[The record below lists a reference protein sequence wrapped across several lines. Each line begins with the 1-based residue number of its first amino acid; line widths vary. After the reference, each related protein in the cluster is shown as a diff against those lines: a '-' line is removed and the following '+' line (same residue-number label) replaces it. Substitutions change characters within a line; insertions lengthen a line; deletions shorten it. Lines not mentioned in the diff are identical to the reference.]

1 MTTAARIGR
10 AALAALVL
18 GCATA
23 GPALATE
30 FVVAAPEAAS
40 LKEKVTD
47 EAGVLSSSE
56 KSELEDKIVRLQQ
69 EHHVVVFVVFAS
81 SLPEG
86 AEAYAGEIVKAKGPN
101 SAAYVV
107 GVEDSTMGVQTGKEW
122 PRGRLDA
129 MYDAAYGKLAGGR
142 EYGASALALVDAAS
156 SGSSGS
162 SGSAGSSDGSGGSG
176 GNGGNGGLWLAGG
189 AGALVL
195 AGGGIA
201 AASRRKT
208 KKDSAAAL
216 ESARQIEPGNT
227 SQLDRLDLATLSQL
241 AQEELVST
249 DESIRRGKE
258 ELDIAVSEFGPERT
272 RPFTR
277 AMNHSTLTL
286 QKAFQLQ
293 QQLNDNLPKS
303 EGERRQMLVEIISSC
318 GQADDA
324 LDQQAADFAQMR
336 DLLINAGSKLDELT
350 RRTVDLRGRLP
361 QARTTLSALGGSY
374 SEEALSS
381 ITDNPEMAEVSL
393 SEAEKLL
400 ERGRSLQSQ
409 PAGQQGPL
417 VGIIRDAEHALEVS
431 DRLLTGVE
439 NAENSIASAKDNLP
453 ALIDEVE
460 GEIAEAQQLE
470 QQGKAQGSPADWS
483 ALEKLLSEARSAVDE
498 ARSNGQA
505 DPLGQYTALTAID
518 TKLDEQL
525 DTVRETN
532 STRERQIALYRQQIA
547 AAESAIQAAE
557 DLLSSRG
564 RVVGPDA
571 RVALADATRL
581 YAQAQNSASKDLRA
595 ALNYSRDAAAAAQ
608 TSLNRAKADLEAYRR
623 QEQRR
628 QATDAAGNILT
639 GMVLGQVLGGG
650 SSRGHSGGFG
660 GGFGGGFSGG
670 GFGGGGFSGGGG
682 GGFRGG
688 SF

>member
-1 MTTAARIGR
+1 MTTAARFGR

-18 GCATA
+18 GLATA
-23 GPALATE
+23 SPAMAADYVL
-30 FVVAAPEAAS
+30 AAPEAAS
-40 LKEKVTD
+40 IKNKVTD

-56 KSELEDKIVRLQQ
+56 KAELEGKIAALQQ
-69 EHHVVVFVVFAS
+69 ENHVVIFVVFAS

-86 AEAYAGEIVKAKGPN
+86 AESYAGEIVKAKGPN

-107 GVEDSTMGVQTGKEW
+107 GVDDSTVGVQTGNDW

-129 MYDAAYGKLAGGR
+129 MYDAAYAKLADGHQ
-142 EYGASALALVDAAS
+142 YGPSALALVDAAA
-156 SGSSGS
+156 
-162 SGSAGSSDGSGGSG
+162 SGSAGSSSSSAADSDGS
-176 GNGGNGGLWLAGG
+176 GGLWLAGG
-189 AGALVL
+189 AGALAL

-201 AASRRKT
+201 VASRRKT
-208 KKDSAAAL
+208 KKDSAATL

-227 SQLDRLDLATLSQL
+227 AQLDRLDMATLEKL

-258 ELDIAVSEFGPERT
+258 ELDIAVAEFGPERT

-293 QQLNDNLPKS
+293 QKLKDNLP
-303 EGERRQMLVEIISSC
+303 ETTAERRQMLVEIISSC

-324 LDQQAADFAQMR
+324 LDEQAADFAKMR

-350 RRTVDLRGRLP
+350 QRTVDLRGRLP
-361 QARTTLSALGGSY
+361 QARATLSTLSGSY
-374 SEEALSS
+374 SEEVLSS
-381 ITDNPEMAEVSL
+381 IADNPEMAEVSL
-393 SEAEKLL
+393 AEAEKLL
-400 ERGRSLQSQ
+400 SRGRELQSQ

-417 VGIIRDAEHALEVS
+417 VGYIRDAEHALEVS
-431 DRLLTGVE
+431 DRLLNAVE
-439 NAENSIASAKDNLP
+439 NAENSITAARDNLP

-460 GEIAEAQQLE
+460 EEIEEAQHLE
-470 QQGKAQGSPADWS
+470 QRGKAQGSPADWS
-483 ALEKLLSEARSAVDE
+483 ALESLLAQAREALSA
-498 ARSNGQA
+498 ARQQGKA

-518 TKLDEQL
+518 SKLDEQL

-532 STRERQIALYRQQIA
+532 ATRERQVALYRQQIA

-581 YAQAQNSASKDLRA
+581 FAQAQNSASKDLRA
-595 ALNYSRDAAAAAQ
+595 ALNYSRDAASAAQ
-608 TSLNRAKADLEAYRR
+608 TSLNRAKEDLEAYRR
-623 QEQRR
+623 REQRR
-628 QATDAAGNILT
+628 QASDAAGNILT
-639 GMVLGQVLGGG
+639 GMVIGQILGGG
-650 SSRGHSGGFG
+650 SSRG
-660 GGFGGGFSGG
+660 GGFGGGFSGGG

-682 GGFRGG
+682 GGGFRGG

>member
-1 MTTAARIGR
+1 MRMTTAARIGR

-18 GCATA
+18 GLATA
-23 GPALATE
+23 SPALAAD

-40 LKEKVTD
+40 LTDKVTD
-47 EAGVLSSSE
+47 EAGVLSDSE
-56 KSELEDKIVRLQQ
+56 KAELEEKISALQQ
-69 EHHVVVFVVFAS
+69 ENHVVIFVVFAS

-86 AEAYAGEIVKAKGPN
+86 AEAYAGEIVQAKGPN

-107 GVEDSTMGVQTGKEW
+107 GVDDSTVGVQTGKEW
-122 PRGRLDA
+122 PRGRLDV
-129 MYDAAYGKLAGGR
+129 MYEAAYAKLADGR
-142 EYGASALALVDAAS
+142 QFGASALALVDAAA
-156 SGSSGS
+156 
-162 SGSAGSSDGSGGSG
+162 SGSAGSSSGASAASDSDGS
-176 GNGGNGGLWLAGG
+176 GGLWLAGG
-189 AGALVL
+189 AGALAL

-201 AASRRKT
+201 VANRRRT
-208 KKDSAAAL
+208 KKDSAATL
-216 ESARQIEPGNT
+216 ESARQIEPSNT
-227 SQLDRLDLATLSQL
+227 AQLDRLDMATLEKL

-258 ELDIAVSEFGPERT
+258 ELDIAVAEFGPERT

-293 QQLNDNLPKS
+293 QKLQDNLPES
-303 EGERRQMLVEIISSC
+303 TAERRQMLVEIISSC

-324 LDQQAADFAQMR
+324 LDEKAADFAKMR
-336 DLLINAGSKLDELT
+336 DLLINASSKLDELT
-350 RRTVDLRGRLP
+350 RRVVDLRGRLP
-361 QARTTLSALGGSY
+361 QARATLSALTGSY
-374 SEEALSS
+374 TEEALSS
-381 ITDNPEMAEVSL
+381 IADNPEMAEVSL
-393 SEAEKLL
+393 NEAEKLL

-417 VGIIRDAEHALEVS
+417 VGYIRDAEHALEVS
-431 DRLLTGVE
+431 DRLLNGVE
-439 NAENSIASAKDNLP
+439 NAENSITAARDNLP

-460 GEIAEAQQLE
+460 EEIAEAQHLE
-470 QQGKAQGSPADWS
+470 QRGKAQGSTADWA
-483 ALEKLLSEARSAVDE
+483 ALEELLARAREALRA
-498 ARSNGQA
+498 AREQGQG

-518 TKLDEQL
+518 GELDQQL

-532 STRERQIALYRQQIA
+532 ATRERQIALYRQQMA

-581 YAQAQNSASKDLRA
+581 FAQAQNSASKDLRA
-595 ALNYSRDAAAAAQ
+595 ALNYSRDAASAAQ
-608 TSLNRAKADLEAYRR
+608 TSLNRAKQDLEAYRR

-639 GMVLGQVLGGG
+639 GMVLGQILGGG
-650 SSRGHSGGFG
+650 SSRGHG
-660 GGFGGGFSGG
+660 GGFGGGFSGGG

-682 GGFRGG
+682 GGGFRGG

>member
-1 MTTAARIGR
+1 MVRMTTAARFGR

-18 GCATA
+18 GLATA
-23 GPALATE
+23 SPAMAADLI
-30 FVVAAPEAAS
+30 VAAPEAAS
-40 LKEKVTD
+40 LTDKVTD

-56 KSELEDKIVRLQQ
+56 KSELEDKISALQQ
-69 EHHVVVFVVFAS
+69 EHHVVIFVVFAS

-86 AEAYAGEIVKAKGPN
+86 AESYAGEIVQAKGPN

-107 GVEDSTMGVQTGKEW
+107 GVDDSTVGVQTGKEW

-129 MYDAAYGKLAGGR
+129 MYEAAYAKLSDGR
-142 EYGASALALVDAAS
+142 QFGASALALVDAAA

-162 SGSAGSSDGSGGSG
+162 SSGAADSDGS
-176 GNGGNGGLWLAGG
+176 GGLWLAGG

-201 AASRRKT
+201 VASRRKT
-208 KKDSAAAL
+208 KKDSAATL
-216 ESARQIEPGNT
+216 ESARQIEPSNT
-227 SQLDRLDLATLSQL
+227 AQLDRLDMATLEKL

-258 ELDIAVSEFGPERT
+258 ELNIAVAEFGPERT

-293 QQLNDNLPKS
+293 QKLQDNLPES
-303 EGERRQMLVEIISSC
+303 TAERRQMLVEIIFSC

-324 LDQQAADFAQMR
+324 LDEQAADFAKMR

-350 RRTVDLRGRLP
+350 QRTVDLRGRLP
-361 QARTTLSALGGSY
+361 QARTTLSTLRGSY
-374 SEEALSS
+374 SEEVLSS
-381 ITDNPEMAEVSL
+381 IADNPEMAEVSL
-393 SEAEKLL
+393 TEAEKLL
-400 ERGRSLQSQ
+400 SRGRELQSQ

-417 VGIIRDAEHALEVS
+417 VGYIRDAEHALEVS
-431 DRLLTGVE
+431 DRLLKAVE
-439 NAENSIASAKDNLP
+439 NAENSITAARDNLP

-460 GEIAEAQQLE
+460 EEIAEAQHLE
-470 QQGKAQGSPADWS
+470 QRGKAQGSPADWS
-483 ALEKLLSEARSAVDE
+483 ALESLLAEARKALSA
-498 ARSNGQA
+498 ARQHGQT
-505 DPLGQYTALTAID
+505 DPLGQYTALTSID
-518 TKLDEQL
+518 SRLDEQL

-532 STRERQIALYRQQIA
+532 ATRERQIALYRQQMA

-581 YAQAQNSASKDLRA
+581 FAQAQNSASKDLRA
-595 ALNYSRDAAAAAQ
+595 ALNYSRDAASAAQ
-608 TSLNRAKADLEAYRR
+608 TSLNRAKEDLEAYRR
-623 QEQRR
+623 REQRR

-639 GMVLGQVLGGG
+639 GMVIGQILGGG
-650 SSRGHSGGFG
+650 SSRGGGF
-660 GGFGGGFSGG
+660 GG

>member
-1 MTTAARIGR
+1 MVRMTTAARFGR

-18 GCATA
+18 GLATA
-23 GPALATE
+23 SPAMAADLI
-30 FVVAAPEAAS
+30 VAAPEAAS
-40 LKEKVTD
+40 LTDKVTD

-56 KSELEDKIVRLQQ
+56 KSELEDKISALQQ
-69 EHHVVVFVVFAS
+69 EHHVVIFVVFAS

-86 AEAYAGEIVKAKGPN
+86 AESYAGEIVQAKGPN

-107 GVEDSTMGVQTGKEW
+107 GVDDSTVGVQTGKEW

-129 MYDAAYGKLAGGR
+129 MYEAAYAKLSDGR
-142 EYGASALALVDAAS
+142 QFGASALALVDAAA

-162 SGSAGSSDGSGGSG
+162 SSGAADSDGS
-176 GNGGNGGLWLAGG
+176 GGLWLAGG

-201 AASRRKT
+201 VASRRKT
-208 KKDSAAAL
+208 KKDSAATL
-216 ESARQIEPGNT
+216 ESARQIEPSNT
-227 SQLDRLDLATLSQL
+227 AQLDRLDMATLEKL

-258 ELDIAVSEFGPERT
+258 ELNIAVAEFGPERT

-293 QQLNDNLPKS
+293 QKLQDNLPES
-303 EGERRQMLVEIISSC
+303 TAERRQMLVEIISSC

-324 LDQQAADFAQMR
+324 LDEQAADFAKMR

-350 RRTVDLRGRLP
+350 QRTVDLRGRLP
-361 QARTTLSALGGSY
+361 QARTTLSTLRGSY
-374 SEEALSS
+374 SEEVLSS
-381 ITDNPEMAEVSL
+381 IADNPEMAEVSL
-393 SEAEKLL
+393 TEAEKLL
-400 ERGRSLQSQ
+400 SRGRDLQSQ

-417 VGIIRDAEHALEVS
+417 VGYIRDAEHALEVS
-431 DRLLTGVE
+431 DRLLKAVE
-439 NAENSIASAKDNLP
+439 NAENSITAARDNLP

-460 GEIAEAQQLE
+460 EEIAEAQHLE
-470 QQGKAQGSPADWS
+470 QRGKAQGSPADWS
-483 ALEKLLSEARSAVDE
+483 ALESLLAEAREALSA
-498 ARSNGQA
+498 ARQHGQT
-505 DPLGQYTALTAID
+505 DPLGQYTALTSID
-518 TKLDEQL
+518 SRLDEQL

-532 STRERQIALYRQQIA
+532 ATRERQIALYRQQMA

-581 YAQAQNSASKDLRA
+581 FAQAQNSASKDLRT
-595 ALNYSRDAAAAAQ
+595 ALNYSRDAASAAQ
-608 TSLNRAKADLEAYRR
+608 TSLNRAKEDLEAYRR
-623 QEQRR
+623 REQRR

-639 GMVLGQVLGGG
+639 GMVIGQILGGG
-650 SSRGHSGGFG
+650 SSRGGGFG
-660 GGFGGGFSGG
+660 GGFG
-670 GFGGGGFSGGGG
+670 GGGG

>member
-1 MTTAARIGR
+1 MTTAARFGR

-18 GCATA
+18 GLATA
-23 GPALATE
+23 SPAMAADYVL
-30 FVVAAPEAAS
+30 AAPEAAS
-40 LKEKVTD
+40 IKDKVTD

-56 KSELEDKIVRLQQ
+56 KSELEDKISALQQ
-69 EHHVVVFVVFAS
+69 ENHVVIFVVFAS

-86 AEAYAGEIVKAKGPN
+86 AEGYAGEIVKAKGPN

-107 GVEDSTMGVQTGKEW
+107 GVDDSTVGVQTGNDW

-129 MYDAAYGKLAGGR
+129 MYDAAYAKLADGHQ
-142 EYGASALALVDAAS
+142 YGPSALALVDAAA
-156 SGSSGS
+156 
-162 SGSAGSSDGSGGSG
+162 SGSAGSSSSSAADSDGS
-176 GNGGNGGLWLAGG
+176 GGLWLAGG
-189 AGALVL
+189 AGALAL

-201 AASRRKT
+201 VASRRKT
-208 KKDSAAAL
+208 KKDSAATL

-227 SQLDRLDLATLSQL
+227 AQLDRLDMATLEKL

-258 ELDIAVSEFGPERT
+258 ELDIAVAEFGPERT

-293 QQLNDNLPKS
+293 QKLRDNLPES
-303 EGERRQMLVEIISSC
+303 TAERRQMLVEIISSC

-324 LDQQAADFAQMR
+324 LDEQAADFAKMR

-350 RRTVDLRGRLP
+350 QRTVDLRGRLP
-361 QARTTLSALGGSY
+361 QARTTLSTLRGSY
-374 SEEALSS
+374 SEEVLSS
-381 ITDNPEMAEVSL
+381 IADNPEMAEVSL
-393 SEAEKLL
+393 TEAEKLL
-400 ERGRSLQSQ
+400 SRGRDLQSQ

-417 VGIIRDAEHALEVS
+417 VGYIRDAEHALEVS
-431 DRLLTGVE
+431 DRLLNAVE
-439 NAENSIASAKDNLP
+439 NAENSITAARDNLP

-460 GEIAEAQQLE
+460 EEIEEAQHLE
-470 QQGKAQGSPADWS
+470 QRGKAQGSPADWS
-483 ALEKLLSEARSAVDE
+483 ALESLLAQAREALSA
-498 ARSNGQA
+498 ARQQGKA

-518 TKLDEQL
+518 SKLDEQL

-532 STRERQIALYRQQIA
+532 ATRERQVALYRQQIA

-581 YAQAQNSASKDLRA
+581 FAQAQNSASKDLRA
-595 ALNYSRDAAAAAQ
+595 ALNYSRDAASAAQ
-608 TSLNRAKADLEAYRR
+608 TSLNRAKEDLEAYRR
-623 QEQRR
+623 REQRR

-639 GMVLGQVLGGG
+639 GMVIGQILGGG
-650 SSRGHSGGFG
+650 SSRG
-660 GGFGGGFSGG
+660 GGFGGGFSGGG

-682 GGFRGG
+682 GGGFRGG

>member
-1 MTTAARIGR
+1 MTTAARFGR

-18 GCATA
+18 GLATA
-23 GPALATE
+23 SPAVAAD
-30 FVVAAPEAAS
+30 FVLAAPEAAS
-40 LKEKVTD
+40 IKDKVTD
-47 EAGVLSSSE
+47 EAEVLSASE
-56 KSELEDKIVRLQQ
+56 KSELEDKIAALQQ
-69 EHHVVVFVVFAS
+69 ENHVVVFVVFAS

-86 AEAYAGEIVKAKGPN
+86 AESYAGEIVKAKGPN

-107 GVEDSTMGVQTGKEW
+107 GVDDSTVGVQTGKDW

-129 MYDAAYGKLAGGR
+129 MYDAAYAKLADGHQ
-142 EYGASALALVDAAS
+142 YGPSALALVDAAA
-156 SGSSGS
+156 
-162 SGSAGSSDGSGGSG
+162 SGSAGSSSGTSAASDSDGS
-176 GNGGNGGLWLAGG
+176 GGLWLAGG
-189 AGALVL
+189 AGALAL

-201 AASRRKT
+201 VANRRKT
-208 KKDSAAAL
+208 KKDSAATL

-227 SQLDRLDLATLSQL
+227 AQLDRLDMATLEKL

-258 ELDIAVSEFGPERT
+258 ELDIAVAEFGPERT

-293 QQLNDNLPKS
+293 QRLQDNLPES
-303 EGERRQMLVEIISSC
+303 TSERRQMLVEIISSC

-324 LDQQAADFAQMR
+324 LDEQAADFAKMR

-350 RRTVDLRGRLP
+350 QRTVDLRGRLP
-361 QARTTLSALGGSY
+361 QARTTLSSLSASH

-381 ITDNPEMAEVSL
+381 IADNPEMAEVSL
-393 SEAEKLL
+393 DEAEKLL
-400 ERGRSLQSQ
+400 SRGRELQSQ

-417 VGIIRDAEHALEVS
+417 VGYIRDAEHALEVS
-431 DRLLTGVE
+431 DRLLSAVE
-439 NAENSIASAKDNLP
+439 NAENSITAAQDNLP

-460 GEIAEAQQLE
+460 EEIAEAQQLE

-483 ALEKLLSEARSAVDE
+483 ALESLLAQAQEALSA
-498 ARSNGQA
+498 ARQQGKA
-505 DPLGQYTALTAID
+505 DPLGQYTALTALD
-518 TKLDEQL
+518 SKLDEQL

-532 STRERQIALYRQQIA
+532 ATRERQIALYRQQIA

-571 RVALADATRL
+571 RVALADASRL
-581 YAQAQNSASKDLRA
+581 FAQAQNSASKDLRA
-595 ALNYSRDAAAAAQ
+595 ALNFSRDAASAAQ
-608 TSLNRAKADLEAYRR
+608 TSLNRAKEDLEAYRR
-623 QEQRR
+623 REQRR

-639 GMVLGQVLGGG
+639 GMVIGQILGGG
-650 SSRGHSGGFG
+650 SSRG
-660 GGFGGGFSGG
+660 GGFGGGFSGGG

-682 GGFRGG
+682 GGGFRGG

>member
-1 MTTAARIGR
+1 MTTAARFGR

-18 GCATA
+18 GLATA
-23 GPALATE
+23 SPAVAAD
-30 FVVAAPEAAS
+30 FVLAAPEAAS
-40 LKEKVTD
+40 IKDKVTD
-47 EAGVLSSSE
+47 EAEVLSASE
-56 KSELEDKIVRLQQ
+56 KSELEDKIAALQQ
-69 EHHVVVFVVFAS
+69 ENHVVVFVVFAS

-86 AEAYAGEIVKAKGPN
+86 AESYAGEIVKAKGPN

-107 GVEDSTMGVQTGKEW
+107 GVDDSTVGVQTGKDW

-129 MYDAAYGKLAGGR
+129 MYDAAYAKLADGHQ
-142 EYGASALALVDAAS
+142 YGPSALALVDAAA
-156 SGSSGS
+156 
-162 SGSAGSSDGSGGSG
+162 SGSAGSSSGTSAASDSDGS
-176 GNGGNGGLWLAGG
+176 GGLWLAGG
-189 AGALVL
+189 AGALAL

-201 AASRRKT
+201 VANRRKT
-208 KKDSAAAL
+208 KKDSAATL

-227 SQLDRLDLATLSQL
+227 AQLDRLDMATLEKL

-258 ELDIAVSEFGPERT
+258 ELDIAVAEFGPERT

-293 QQLNDNLPKS
+293 QRLQDNLPES
-303 EGERRQMLVEIISSC
+303 TSERRQMLVEIISSC

-324 LDQQAADFAQMR
+324 LDEQAADFAKMR

-350 RRTVDLRGRLP
+350 QRTVDLRGRLP
-361 QARTTLSALGGSY
+361 QARTTLSSLSASH
-374 SEEALSS
+374 SAEALSS
-381 ITDNPEMAEVSL
+381 IADNPEMAEVSL
-393 SEAEKLL
+393 DEAEKLL
-400 ERGRSLQSQ
+400 SRGRELQSQ

-417 VGIIRDAEHALEVS
+417 VGYIRDAEHALEVS
-431 DRLLTGVE
+431 DRLLSAVE
-439 NAENSIASAKDNLP
+439 NAENSITAAQDNLP

-460 GEIAEAQQLE
+460 EEIAEAQRLE

-483 ALEKLLSEARSAVDE
+483 ALKSLLVQAREALSA
-498 ARSNGQA
+498 ARQQGKA
-505 DPLGQYTALTAID
+505 DPLGQYTALTALD
-518 TKLDEQL
+518 SKLDEQL

-532 STRERQIALYRQQIA
+532 ATRERQIALYRQQIA

-571 RVALADATRL
+571 RVALADASRL
-581 YAQAQNSASKDLRA
+581 FAQAQNSASKDLRA
-595 ALNYSRDAAAAAQ
+595 ALNFSRDAASAAQ
-608 TSLNRAKADLEAYRR
+608 TSLNRAKEDLEAYRR
-623 QEQRR
+623 REQRR

-639 GMVLGQVLGGG
+639 GMVIGQILGGG
-650 SSRGHSGGFG
+650 SSRG
-660 GGFGGGFSGG
+660 GGFGGGFSGGG

-682 GGFRGG
+682 GGGFRGG

>member
-1 MTTAARIGR
+1 MTTAARFGR

-18 GCATA
+18 GLATA
-23 GPALATE
+23 SPALAAD

-40 LKEKVTD
+40 LTDKVTD
-47 EAGVLSSSE
+47 EAGVLSDSE
-56 KSELEDKIVRLQQ
+56 KAELEDKISALQQ
-69 EHHVVVFVVFAS
+69 EHHVVIFVVFAS
-81 SLPEG
+81 SLPES
-86 AEAYAGEIVKAKGPN
+86 AESYAGEIVQAKGPN

-107 GVEDSTMGVQTGKEW
+107 GVDDSTIGVQTGNEW
-122 PRGRLDA
+122 PRGRLDV
-129 MYDAAYGKLAGGR
+129 MYEAAYAKLADGR
-142 EYGASALALVDAAS
+142 QFGASALALVDAAATGS
-156 SGSSGS
+156 SGSS
-162 SGSAGSSDGSGGSG
+162 SGSAGSSSSSDSDGS
-176 GNGGNGGLWLAGG
+176 GGLWLAGG
-189 AGALVL
+189 AGALAL

-201 AASRRKT
+201 VASRRKT
-208 KKDSAAAL
+208 KKDSAATL
-216 ESARQIEPGNT
+216 ESARQIEPSNT
-227 SQLDRLDLATLSQL
+227 AQLDRLDMATLEKL

-258 ELDIAVSEFGPERT
+258 ELDIAVAEFGPERT

-293 QQLNDNLPKS
+293 QKLKDNLP
-303 EGERRQMLVEIISSC
+303 ETTAERRQMLVEIISSC

-324 LDQQAADFAQMR
+324 LDEQAADFARMR
-336 DLLINAGSKLDELT
+336 DLLMNAGSKLDELT
-350 RRTVDLRGRLP
+350 RRVVDLRGRLP
-361 QARTTLSALGGSY
+361 QARATLSTLGGSY
-374 SEEALSS
+374 SEEVLSS
-381 ITDNPEMAEVSL
+381 IADNPEMAEVSL
-393 SEAEKLL
+393 TEAEKLL

-417 VGIIRDAEHALEVS
+417 VGYIRDAEHALEVS
-431 DRLLTGVE
+431 DRLLNGVE
-439 NAENSIASAKDNLP
+439 NAENSITAARDNLP

-460 GEIAEAQQLE
+460 EEIAEAQHLE
-470 QQGKAQGSPADWS
+470 QRGKAQGSTADWA
-483 ALEKLLSEARSAVDE
+483 ALEELLARAREALRA
-498 ARSNGQA
+498 AREQGQG

-518 TKLDEQL
+518 GELDQQL

-532 STRERQIALYRQQIA
+532 ATRERQIALYRQQMA

-581 YAQAQNSASKDLRA
+581 FAQAQNSASKDLRA
-595 ALNYSRDAAAAAQ
+595 ALNYSRDAASAAQ
-608 TSLNRAKADLEAYRR
+608 TSLNRAKEDLEAYRR

-639 GMVLGQVLGGG
+639 GMVLGQILGGG
-650 SSRGHSGGFG
+650 SSRGHHG
-660 GGFGGGFSGG
+660 GGFGGGFSGGG

-682 GGFRGG
+682 GGGFRGG

>member
-1 MTTAARIGR
+1 MVRMTTAARFGR

-18 GCATA
+18 GLATA
-23 GPALATE
+23 SPAMAADLI
-30 FVVAAPEAAS
+30 VAAPEAAS
-40 LKEKVTD
+40 LTDKVTD

-56 KSELEDKIVRLQQ
+56 KSELEDKISALQQ
-69 EHHVVVFVVFAS
+69 EHHVVIFVVFAS

-86 AEAYAGEIVKAKGPN
+86 AESYAGEIVQAKGPN

-107 GVEDSTMGVQTGKEW
+107 GVDDATVGVQTGKEW

-129 MYDAAYGKLAGGR
+129 MYEAAYAKLSDGR
-142 EYGASALALVDAAS
+142 QFGASALALVDAAA

-162 SGSAGSSDGSGGSG
+162 SSGAADSDGS
-176 GNGGNGGLWLAGG
+176 GGLWLAGG
-189 AGALVL
+189 AGALAL

-201 AASRRKT
+201 VASRRKT
-208 KKDSAAAL
+208 KKDSAATL
-216 ESARQIEPGNT
+216 ESARQIEPSNT
-227 SQLDRLDLATLSQL
+227 AQLDRLDMATLEKL

-258 ELDIAVSEFGPERT
+258 ELNIAVAEFGPERT

-293 QQLNDNLPKS
+293 QKLQDNLPES
-303 EGERRQMLVEIISSC
+303 TAERRQMLVEIISSC

-324 LDQQAADFAQMR
+324 LDEQAADFAKMR

-350 RRTVDLRGRLP
+350 QRTVDLRGRLP
-361 QARTTLSALGGSY
+361 QARTTLSTLRGSY
-374 SEEALSS
+374 SEEVLSS
-381 ITDNPEMAEVSL
+381 IADNPEMAEVSL
-393 SEAEKLL
+393 TEAEKLL
-400 ERGRSLQSQ
+400 SRGRELQSQ

-417 VGIIRDAEHALEVS
+417 VGYIRDAEHALEVS
-431 DRLLTGVE
+431 DRLLKAVE
-439 NAENSIASAKDNLP
+439 NAENSITAARDNLP

-460 GEIAEAQQLE
+460 EEIAEAQHLE
-470 QQGKAQGSPADWS
+470 QRGKAQGSPADWS
-483 ALEKLLSEARSAVDE
+483 ALESLLAEARKALSA
-498 ARSNGQA
+498 ARQHGQT
-505 DPLGQYTALTAID
+505 DPLGQYTALTSID
-518 TKLDEQL
+518 SRLDEQL

-532 STRERQIALYRQQIA
+532 ATRERQIALYRQQMA

-581 YAQAQNSASKDLRA
+581 FAQAQNSASKDLRA
-595 ALNYSRDAAAAAQ
+595 ALNYSRDAASAAQ
-608 TSLNRAKADLEAYRR
+608 TSLNRAKEDLEAYRR
-623 QEQRR
+623 REQRR

-639 GMVLGQVLGGG
+639 GMVIGQILGGG
-650 SSRGHSGGFG
+650 SSRGGGF
-660 GGFGGGFSGG
+660 GG

>member
-10 AALAALVL
+10 VALAALVL
-18 GCATA
+18 GLATA
-23 GPALATE
+23 SPAVAAD

-40 LKEKVTD
+40 LTEKVTD
-47 EAGVLSSSE
+47 EAGVLSDSE
-56 KSELEDKIVRLQQ
+56 KAELEDKIAALQQ
-69 EHHVVVFVVFAS
+69 ENHVVIFVVFAS

-86 AEAYAGEIVKAKGPN
+86 AESYADQIVQSKGPN

-107 GVEDSTMGVQTGKEW
+107 GVDDSTVGVQTGNDW
-122 PRGRLDA
+122 PRGRLDV
-129 MYDAAYGKLAGGR
+129 MYEAAYAKLADGR
-142 EYGASALALVDAAS
+142 QFGASALALVDAAA
-156 SGSSGS
+156 SGSSSS
-162 SGSAGSSDGSGGSG
+162 SGSAGSSSDSDGS
-176 GNGGNGGLWLAGG
+176 GGLWLAGG
-189 AGALVL
+189 AGALAL

-201 AASRRKT
+201 VASRRKT
-208 KKDSAAAL
+208 KKDSAATL

-227 SQLDRLDLATLSQL
+227 AQLDRLDMDTLEKL

-258 ELDIAVSEFGPERT
+258 ELDIAVAEFGPERT

-293 QQLNDNLPKS
+293 QKIQDNLP
-303 EGERRQMLVEIISSC
+303 ETAAERRQMLVEIISSC

-324 LDQQAADFAQMR
+324 LDAQAADFAKMR
-336 DLLINAGSKLDELT
+336 DLLINASSKLDELT
-350 RRTVDLRGRLP
+350 RRVVDLRGRLP
-361 QARTTLSALGGSY
+361 QARATLSALSSSY
-374 SEEALSS
+374 SEEVLSS
-381 ITDNPEMAEVSL
+381 IADNPEMAEVSL
-393 SEAEKLL
+393 NEAEKLL
-400 ERGRSLQSQ
+400 ERGRELQSQ

-417 VGIIRDAEHALEVS
+417 VGYIRDAEHALEVS
-431 DRLLTGVE
+431 DRLLNGVE
-439 NAENSIASAKDNLP
+439 NAENSITAARDNLP

-460 GEIAEAQQLE
+460 EEIAEAQHLE
-470 QQGKAQGSPADWS
+470 QRGKAQGSTADWA
-483 ALEKLLSEARSAVDE
+483 ALEELLARAREALRA
-498 ARSNGQA
+498 AREHGQG

-518 TKLDEQL
+518 GELDQQL

-532 STRERQIALYRQQIA
+532 ATRERQIALYRQQIA

-581 YAQAQNSASKDLRA
+581 FAQAQNSASKDLRA
-595 ALNYSRDAAAAAQ
+595 ALNYSRDAASAAQ
-608 TSLNRAKADLEAYRR
+608 TSLNRAKEDLEAYRR

-639 GMVLGQVLGGG
+639 GMVLGQILGGG
-650 SSRGHSGGFG
+650 SSRGHG
-660 GGFGGGFSGG
+660 GGFGGGFSGGG

-682 GGFRGG
+682 GGGFRGG

>member
-1 MTTAARIGR
+1 MTTAARFGR

-18 GCATA
+18 GLATA
-23 GPALATE
+23 SPALAAD

-40 LKEKVTD
+40 LTDKVTD
-47 EAGVLSSSE
+47 EAGVLSDSE
-56 KSELEDKIVRLQQ
+56 KAELEDKIAALQQ
-69 EHHVVVFVVFAS
+69 ENHVVIFVVFAS

-86 AEAYAGEIVKAKGPN
+86 AESYADSIVKSKGPN

-107 GVEDSTMGVQTGKEW
+107 GVDDSTVGVQTGKDW
-122 PRGRLDA
+122 PRGRLDV
-129 MYDAAYGKLAGGR
+129 MYEAAYAKLADGR
-142 EYGASALALVDAAS
+142 QFGASALALVDAAA
-156 SGSSGS
+156 SGSSS
-162 SGSAGSSDGSGGSG
+162 SSSSSSDSDGS
-176 GNGGNGGLWLAGG
+176 GGLWLAGG

-195 AGGGIA
+195 AGGGA
-201 AASRRKT
+201 AVASRRKT
-208 KKDSAAAL
+208 KKDAAATL

-227 SQLDRLDLATLSQL
+227 AQLDRLDMDTLEKL

-258 ELDIAVSEFGPERT
+258 ELDIAVAEFGPERT

-293 QQLNDNLPKS
+293 QKLQDNLPES
-303 EGERRQMLVEIISSC
+303 TAERRQMLVEIISSC

-324 LDQQAADFAQMR
+324 LDEQAADFAKMR
-336 DLLINAGSKLDELT
+336 DLLINASSKLDELT
-350 RRTVDLRGRLP
+350 QRTVDLRGRLP
-361 QARTTLSALGGSY
+361 QARTTLSTLRGSY
-374 SEEALSS
+374 SEEVLSS
-381 ITDNPEMAEVSL
+381 IADNPEMAEVSL
-393 SEAEKLL
+393 TEAEKLL
-400 ERGRSLQSQ
+400 SRGRDLQSQ

-417 VGIIRDAEHALEVS
+417 VGYIRDAEHTLEVS
-431 DRLLTGVE
+431 DRLLNAVE
-439 NAENSIASAKDNLP
+439 NAENSITAARDNLP

-460 GEIAEAQQLE
+460 EEIAEAQHLE
-470 QQGKAQGSPADWS
+470 QRGKAQGSPADWS
-483 ALEKLLSEARSAVDE
+483 ALESLLGQAREALSA
-498 ARSNGQA
+498 ARQHGKA
-505 DPLGQYTALTAID
+505 DPLGQYTALTALD
-518 TKLDEQL
+518 SKLDEQL

-532 STRERQIALYRQQIA
+532 ATRERQIALYRQQIA

-581 YAQAQNSASKDLRA
+581 FAQAQNSASKDLRA
-595 ALNYSRDAAAAAQ
+595 ALNYSRDAASAAQ
-608 TSLNRAKADLEAYRR
+608 TSLNRAKEDLEAYRR

-639 GMVLGQVLGGG
+639 GMVIGQILGGG
-650 SSRGHSGGFG
+650 SSRGHG

-670 GFGGGGFSGGGG
+670 GGG

>member
-1 MTTAARIGR
+1 MTTAARFGR

-18 GCATA
+18 GLATA
-23 GPALATE
+23 SPAVAADFL
-30 FVVAAPEAAS
+30 VAAPEAAS
-40 LKEKVTD
+40 IKDKVTD

-56 KSELEDKIVRLQQ
+56 KAELEDKISALQQ
-69 EHHVVVFVVFAS
+69 EHHVVIFVVFAS
-81 SLPEG
+81 SLPES
-86 AEAYAGEIVKAKGPN
+86 AESYAGEIVQAKGPN

-107 GVEDSTMGVQTGKEW
+107 GVDDSTIGVQTGKEW

-129 MYDAAYGKLAGGR
+129 MYDAAYAKLADGHQ
-142 EYGASALALVDAAS
+142 YGPSALALVDAAAT
-156 SGSSGS
+156 
-162 SGSAGSSDGSGGSG
+162 GSAGSSSSSAADSDGS
-176 GNGGNGGLWLAGG
+176 GGLWLAGG
-189 AGALVL
+189 AGALAL

-201 AASRRKT
+201 VASRRKT
-208 KKDSAAAL
+208 KKNSAATL

-227 SQLDRLDLATLSQL
+227 AQLDRLDMATLEKL

-258 ELDIAVSEFGPERT
+258 ELDIAVAEFGPERT

-293 QQLNDNLPKS
+293 QKLKDNLP
-303 EGERRQMLVEIISSC
+303 ETTAERRQMLVEIISSC

-324 LDQQAADFAQMR
+324 LDEQAADFARMR
-336 DLLINAGSKLDELT
+336 DLLMNAGSKLDELT
-350 RRTVDLRGRLP
+350 RRVVDLRGRLP
-361 QARTTLSALGGSY
+361 QARDTLSTLGGSY
-374 SEEALSS
+374 SEEVLSS
-381 ITDNPEMAEVSL
+381 IADNPEMAEVSL
-393 SEAEKLL
+393 TEAEKLL
-400 ERGRSLQSQ
+400 ERGRTLQSQ

-417 VGIIRDAEHALEVS
+417 VGYIRDAEHALEIS
-431 DRLLTGVE
+431 DRLLNGVE
-439 NAENSIASAKDNLP
+439 NAENSITAARDNLP

-460 GEIAEAQQLE
+460 EEIAEAQHLE
-470 QQGKAQGSPADWS
+470 QRGKAQGSTADWA
-483 ALEKLLSEARSAVDE
+483 ALEELLARAREALRA
-498 ARSNGQA
+498 AREQGQG

-518 TKLDEQL
+518 GELDQQL

-532 STRERQIALYRQQIA
+532 ATRERQIALYRQQMA

-581 YAQAQNSASKDLRA
+581 FAQAQNSASKDLRA
-595 ALNYSRDAAAAAQ
+595 ALNYSRDAASAAQ
-608 TSLNRAKADLEAYRR
+608 TSLNRAKEDLEAYRR

-639 GMVLGQVLGGG
+639 GMVLGQILGGG
-650 SSRGHSGGFG
+650 SSRGHHG

-670 GFGGGGFSGGGG
+670 GGFGGGFSGGGGG

>member
-1 MTTAARIGR
+1 MVRMTTAARFGR

-18 GCATA
+18 GLATA
-23 GPALATE
+23 SPAMAADLI
-30 FVVAAPEAAS
+30 VAAPEAAS
-40 LKEKVTD
+40 LTDKVTD

-56 KSELEDKIVRLQQ
+56 KSELEDKISALQQ
-69 EHHVVVFVVFAS
+69 EHHVVIFVVFAS

-86 AEAYAGEIVKAKGPN
+86 AESYAGEIVQAKGPN

-107 GVEDSTMGVQTGKEW
+107 GVDDATVGVQTGKEW

-129 MYDAAYGKLAGGR
+129 MYEAAYAKLSDGR
-142 EYGASALALVDAAS
+142 QFGASALALVDAAA

-162 SGSAGSSDGSGGSG
+162 SSGAADSDGS
-176 GNGGNGGLWLAGG
+176 GGLWLAGG
-189 AGALVL
+189 AGALAL

-201 AASRRKT
+201 VASRRKT
-208 KKDSAAAL
+208 KKDSAATL
-216 ESARQIEPGNT
+216 ESARQIEPSNT
-227 SQLDRLDLATLSQL
+227 AQLDRLDMATLEKL

-258 ELDIAVSEFGPERT
+258 ELNIAVAEFGPERT

-293 QQLNDNLPKS
+293 QKLQDNLPES
-303 EGERRQMLVEIISSC
+303 TAERRQMLVEIISSC

-324 LDQQAADFAQMR
+324 LDEQAADFAKMR

-350 RRTVDLRGRLP
+350 QRTVDLRGRLP
-361 QARTTLSALGGSY
+361 QARTTLSTLRGSY
-374 SEEALSS
+374 SEEVLSS
-381 ITDNPEMAEVSL
+381 IADNPEMAEVSL
-393 SEAEKLL
+393 TEAEKLL
-400 ERGRSLQSQ
+400 SRGRELQSQ

-417 VGIIRDAEHALEVS
+417 VGYIRDAEHALEVS
-431 DRLLTGVE
+431 DRLLKAVE
-439 NAENSIASAKDNLP
+439 NAENSITAARDNLP

-460 GEIAEAQQLE
+460 EEIAEAQHLE
-470 QQGKAQGSPADWS
+470 QRGKAQGSPADWS
-483 ALEKLLSEARSAVDE
+483 AMESLLAEARKALSA
-498 ARSNGQA
+498 ARQHGQT
-505 DPLGQYTALTAID
+505 DPLGQYTALTSID
-518 TKLDEQL
+518 SRLDEQL

-532 STRERQIALYRQQIA
+532 ATRERQIALYRQQMA

-581 YAQAQNSASKDLRA
+581 FAQAQNSASKDLRA
-595 ALNYSRDAAAAAQ
+595 ALNYSRDAASAAQ
-608 TSLNRAKADLEAYRR
+608 TSLNRAKEDLEAYRR
-623 QEQRR
+623 REQRR

-639 GMVLGQVLGGG
+639 GMVIGQILGGG
-650 SSRGHSGGFG
+650 SSRGGGF
-660 GGFGGGFSGG
+660 GG

>member
-1 MTTAARIGR
+1 MTTAARFGR
-10 AALAALVL
+10 AALAAVVL
-18 GCATA
+18 GLATA
-23 GPALATE
+23 SPAVAADYVL
-30 FVVAAPEAAS
+30 AAPEAAS
-40 LKEKVTD
+40 IKDKVTD

-56 KSELEDKIVRLQQ
+56 KSELEDKIAALQQ
-69 EHHVVVFVVFAS
+69 ENHVVIFVVFAS

-86 AEAYAGEIVKAKGPN
+86 AESYAGEIVQSKGPN

-107 GVEDSTMGVQTGKEW
+107 GVDDSTVGVQTGKDW

-129 MYDAAYGKLAGGR
+129 MYDAAYAKLADGHQ
-142 EYGASALALVDAAS
+142 YGPSALALVDAAAT
-156 SGSSGS
+156 
-162 SGSAGSSDGSGGSG
+162 GSASSSSSSSDSDGS
-176 GNGGNGGLWLAGG
+176 GGLWLAGG

-195 AGGGIA
+195 AGGGA
-201 AASRRKT
+201 AVASRRKT
-208 KKDSAAAL
+208 KKDAAATL

-227 SQLDRLDLATLSQL
+227 AQLDRLDMDTLEKL

-258 ELDIAVSEFGPERT
+258 ELDIAVAEFGPERT

-293 QQLNDNLPKS
+293 QKLQDNLPES
-303 EGERRQMLVEIISSC
+303 TSERRQMLVEIISSC

-324 LDQQAADFAQMR
+324 LDEQAADFAKMR

-350 RRTVDLRGRLP
+350 QRTVDLRGRLP
-361 QARTTLSALGGSY
+361 QARTTLSSLSASH
-374 SEEALSS
+374 SAEALSS
-381 ITDNPEMAEVSL
+381 IADNPEMAEVSL
-393 SEAEKLL
+393 DEAEKLL
-400 ERGRSLQSQ
+400 SRGRELQSQ

-417 VGIIRDAEHALEVS
+417 VGYIRDAEHALEVS
-431 DRLLTGVE
+431 DRLLSAVE
-439 NAENSIASAKDNLP
+439 NAENSITAAQDNLP

-460 GEIAEAQQLE
+460 EEIAEAQRLE

-483 ALEKLLSEARSAVDE
+483 ALESLLVQAREALSA
-498 ARSNGQA
+498 ARQQGKA
-505 DPLGQYTALTAID
+505 DPLGQYTALTALD
-518 TKLDEQL
+518 SKLDEQL

-532 STRERQIALYRQQIA
+532 ANRERQIALYRQQIA

-571 RVALADATRL
+571 RVALADASRL
-581 YAQAQNSASKDLRA
+581 FAQAQNSASKDLRA
-595 ALNYSRDAAAAAQ
+595 ALNYSRDAASAAQ
-608 TSLNRAKADLEAYRR
+608 TSLNRAKEDLEAYRR
-623 QEQRR
+623 REQRR

-639 GMVLGQVLGGG
+639 GMVIGQILGGG
-650 SSRGHSGGFG
+650 SSRG
-660 GGFGGGFSGG
+660 GGFGGGFSGGG

-682 GGFRGG
+682 GGGFRGG

>member
-1 MTTAARIGR
+1 MTTAARFGR

-18 GCATA
+18 GLATA
-23 GPALATE
+23 SPAMAAD
-30 FVVAAPEAAS
+30 FVLAAPEAAS
-40 LKEKVTD
+40 LTDKVTD
-47 EAGVLSSSE
+47 EAGVLSDSE
-56 KSELEDKIVRLQQ
+56 KAELEDKISTLQQ
-69 EHHVVVFVVFAS
+69 EHHVVIFVVFAS

-86 AEAYAGEIVKAKGPN
+86 AESYADSIVKSKGPN

-107 GVEDSTMGVQTGKEW
+107 GVDDSTIGVQTGNEW
-122 PRGRLDA
+122 PRGRLDV
-129 MYDAAYGKLAGGR
+129 MYEAAYAKLADGR
-142 EYGASALALVDAAS
+142 QFGASALALVDAAATGS
-156 SGSSGS
+156 SGSS
-162 SGSAGSSDGSGGSG
+162 SGSAGSSSSSDSDGS
-176 GNGGNGGLWLAGG
+176 GGLWLAGG
-189 AGALVL
+189 AGALAL

-201 AASRRKT
+201 VASRRKT
-208 KKDSAAAL
+208 KKDSAATL

-227 SQLDRLDLATLSQL
+227 AQLDRLDMATLEKL

-258 ELDIAVSEFGPERT
+258 ELDIAVAEFGPERT

-293 QQLNDNLPKS
+293 QKLQDNLPES
-303 EGERRQMLVEIISSC
+303 TAERRQMLVEIISSC

-324 LDQQAADFAQMR
+324 LDEQAADFAKMR

-350 RRTVDLRGRLP
+350 QRTVDLRGRLP
-361 QARTTLSALGGSY
+361 QARTTLSTLSGSY
-374 SEEALSS
+374 SGEVLSS
-381 ITDNPEMAEVSL
+381 IADNPEMAEVSL
-393 SEAEKLL
+393 NEAEKLL
-400 ERGRSLQSQ
+400 SRGRELQSQ

-417 VGIIRDAEHALEVS
+417 VGYIRDAEHALEVS
-431 DRLLTGVE
+431 DRLLNAVE
-439 NAENSIASAKDNLP
+439 NAENSITAARDNLP

-460 GEIAEAQQLE
+460 EEIAEAQHLE
-470 QQGKAQGSPADWS
+470 QRGKAQGSPADWS
-483 ALEKLLSEARSAVDE
+483 ALESLLAEARE
-498 ARSNGQA
+498 ALSTARQHGQA

-518 TKLDEQL
+518 SKLDEQL

-532 STRERQIALYRQQIA
+532 ATRERQIALYRQQIA

-581 YAQAQNSASKDLRA
+581 FAQAQNSASKDLRA
-595 ALNYSRDAAAAAQ
+595 ALNYSRDAASAAQ
-608 TSLNRAKADLEAYRR
+608 ASLNRAKQDLEAYRR

-639 GMVLGQVLGGG
+639 GMVIGQILGGG
-650 SSRGHSGGFG
+650 SSRG
-660 GGFGGGFSGG
+660 GGFGGGFSGGG

-682 GGFRGG
+682 GGGFRGG

>member
-1 MTTAARIGR
+1 MRMITAARFGR

-18 GCATA
+18 GLATA
-23 GPALATE
+23 SPAMAADII
-30 FVVAAPEAAS
+30 VAAPEAAS
-40 LKEKVTD
+40 LTDKVTD
-47 EAGVLSSSE
+47 EAGVLSDSE
-56 KSELEDKIVRLQQ
+56 KAELEDKLSALQQ
-69 EHHVVVFVVFAS
+69 EHHVVIFVVFAS
-81 SLPEG
+81 SLPES
-86 AEAYAGEIVKAKGPN
+86 AESYAGEIVQAKGPN

-107 GVEDSTMGVQTGKEW
+107 GVDDSTIGVQTGNEW
-122 PRGRLDA
+122 PRGRLDV
-129 MYDAAYGKLAGGR
+129 MYEAAYAKLADGR
-142 EYGASALALVDAAS
+142 QFGASALALVDAAATGS
-156 SGSSGS
+156 SGSS
-162 SGSAGSSDGSGGSG
+162 SGSAGSSSSSDSDGS
-176 GNGGNGGLWLAGG
+176 GGLWLAGG
-189 AGALVL
+189 AGALAL

-201 AASRRKT
+201 VASRRKT
-208 KKDSAAAL
+208 KKDSAATL
-216 ESARQIEPGNT
+216 ESARQIEPSNT
-227 SQLDRLDLATLSQL
+227 AQLDRLDMSTLEKL

-258 ELDIAVSEFGPERT
+258 ELDIAVAEFGPERT

-293 QQLNDNLPKS
+293 QKLKDNLP
-303 EGERRQMLVEIISSC
+303 ETTAERRQMLVEIISSC

-324 LDQQAADFAQMR
+324 LDEQAADFAKMR
-336 DLLINAGSKLDELT
+336 DLLMNAGSKLDELT
-350 RRTVDLRGRLP
+350 RRVVDLRGRLP
-361 QARTTLSALGGSY
+361 QARTTLSTLSGSY
-374 SEEALSS
+374 SEEVLSS
-381 ITDNPEMAEVSL
+381 IADNPEMAEVSL
-393 SEAEKLL
+393 NEAEKLL
-400 ERGRSLQSQ
+400 SRGRELQSQ

-417 VGIIRDAEHALEVS
+417 VGYIRDAEHALEVS
-431 DRLLTGVE
+431 DRLLNGVE
-439 NAENSIASAKDNLP
+439 NAENSITAARDNLP

-460 GEIAEAQQLE
+460 EEIAEAQHLE
-470 QQGKAQGSPADWS
+470 QRGKAQGSTADWA
-483 ALEKLLSEARSAVDE
+483 ALEELLARAREALRA
-498 ARSNGQA
+498 AREQGQG

-518 TKLDEQL
+518 GELDQQL

-532 STRERQIALYRQQIA
+532 ATRERQIALYRQQMA

-581 YAQAQNSASKDLRA
+581 FAQAQNSASKDLRA
-595 ALNYSRDAAAAAQ
+595 ALNFSRDAASAAQ
-608 TSLNRAKADLEAYRR
+608 TSLNRAKEDLEAYRR

-639 GMVLGQVLGGG
+639 GMVLGQILGGG
-650 SSRGHSGGFG
+650 SSRGHHG
-660 GGFGGGFSGG
+660 GGFGGGFSGGG

-682 GGFRGG
+682 GGGFRGG

>member
-1 MTTAARIGR
+1 MTIAARIGR

-23 GPALATE
+23 GPAVAAELI
-30 FVVAAPEAAS
+30 VAAPEASA
-40 LKEKVTD
+40 LTDKVTD

-56 KSELEDKIVRLQQ
+56 KSELEDKIVALQQ
-69 EHHVVVFVVFAS
+69 EHHVVIFVVFAS

-86 AEAYAGEIVKAKGPN
+86 AESYANGIVKAKGPN

-107 GVEDSTMGVQTGKEW
+107 GVDDSTVGVQTGGDW
-122 PRGRLDA
+122 PRGRLDV
-129 MYDAAYGKLAGGR
+129 MYDAAYAKLVDGHQ
-142 EYGASALALVDAAS
+142 YGPSALALVDAAA
-156 SGSSGS
+156 SGS
-162 SGSAGSSDGSGGSG
+162 SGSAGSSDSGSSGSTG
-176 GNGGNGGLWLAGG
+176 SSGSSDGSGGLWLAGG

-208 KKDSAAAL
+208 KKDSAASL

-227 SQLDRLDLATLSQL
+227 SQLDRLDMATLEKL

-272 RPFTR
+272 RPFTK

-293 QQLNDNLPKS
+293 QQLNENLPKS
-303 EGERRQMLVEIISSC
+303 TAERRQMLVEIISSC

-324 LDQQAADFAQMR
+324 LDEQAADFAHMR

-361 QARTTLSALGGSY
+361 QSRTLLSSLNGSY

-381 ITDNPEMAEVSL
+381 IADNPDMAEVSL
-393 SEAEKLL
+393 TEAEKLL
-400 ERGRSLQSQ
+400 DRGRELLSK

-439 NAENSIASAKDNLP
+439 NAENSISSAKANLP
-453 ALIDEVE
+453 ALIEEVE

-470 QQGKAQGSPADWS
+470 QRGKAQGSPADWA
-483 ALEKLLSEARSAVDE
+483 ALEEHVAHARQAVDS
-498 ARSNGQA
+498 ARQNGQT

-525 DTVRETN
+525 DAVRETN
-532 STRERQIALYRQQIA
+532 STRERQVMLYRQQIA
-547 AAESAIQAAE
+547 SAESSIQAAE

-564 RVVGPDA
+564 RVVGPEA

-581 YAQAQNSASKDLRA
+581 YAQAQNAASRDLRA
-595 ALNYSRDAAAAAQ
+595 ALNFSRDAAAAAQ
-608 TSLNRAKADLEAYRR
+608 TSLNRAKTDLDTYRR
-623 QEQRR
+623 QQQRR
-628 QATDAAGNILT
+628 QASDAAGNILT

-650 SSRGHSGGFG
+650 SHGHGGGFG
-660 GGFGGGFSGG
+660 GGFGGG

>member
-18 GCATA
+18 GLATA
-23 GPALATE
+23 SPALAAD

-40 LKEKVTD
+40 LTDKVTD
-47 EAGVLSSSE
+47 EAGVLSDSE
-56 KSELEDKIVRLQQ
+56 KSELEDKIAALQQ
-69 EHHVVVFVVFAS
+69 EHHVVIFVVFAS

-86 AEAYAGEIVKAKGPN
+86 AESYAGEIVQAKGPN

-107 GVEDSTMGVQTGKEW
+107 GVDDSTVGVQTGNDW
-122 PRGRLDA
+122 PRGRLDV
-129 MYDAAYGKLAGGR
+129 MYDAAYAKLADGR
-142 EYGASALALVDAAS
+142 QFGASALALVDAAA
-156 SGSSGS
+156 
-162 SGSAGSSDGSGGSG
+162 SGSAGSSSGASAASDSDGS
-176 GNGGNGGLWLAGG
+176 GGLWLAGG
-189 AGALVL
+189 AGALAL

-201 AASRRKT
+201 VANRRKT
-208 KKDSAAAL
+208 KKDSAATL
-216 ESARQIEPGNT
+216 ESARQIEPSNT
-227 SQLDRLDLATLSQL
+227 AQLDRLDMATLEKL

-258 ELDIAVSEFGPERT
+258 ELDIAVAEFGPERT

-293 QQLNDNLPKS
+293 QKLKDNLP
-303 EGERRQMLVEIISSC
+303 ETTAERRQMLVEIISSC

-324 LDQQAADFAQMR
+324 LDEQAADFAKMR
-336 DLLINAGSKLDELT
+336 DLLMNAGSKLDELT
-350 RRTVDLRGRLP
+350 RRVVDLRGRLP
-361 QARTTLSALGGSY
+361 QARATLSTLGGSY
-374 SEEALSS
+374 SEEVLSS
-381 ITDNPEMAEVSL
+381 IADNPEMAEVSL
-393 SEAEKLL
+393 TEAEKLL

-417 VGIIRDAEHALEVS
+417 VGYIRDAEHALEIS
-431 DRLLTGVE
+431 GRLLNGVE
-439 NAENSIASAKDNLP
+439 NAENSITAARDNLP

-460 GEIAEAQQLE
+460 EEIAEAQHLE
-470 QQGKAQGSPADWS
+470 QRGKAQGSPADWS
-483 ALEKLLSEARSAVDE
+483 ALESLLAEARE
-498 ARSNGQA
+498 ALRAAREQGQG

-518 TKLDEQL
+518 GELDQQL

-532 STRERQIALYRQQIA
+532 ATRERQIALYRQQMA

-581 YAQAQNSASKDLRA
+581 FAQAQNSASKDLRA
-595 ALNYSRDAAAAAQ
+595 ALNYSRDAASAAQ
-608 TSLNRAKADLEAYRR
+608 TSLNRAKEDLEAYRR

-628 QATDAAGNILT
+628 QASDAAGNILT
-639 GMVLGQVLGGG
+639 GMVLGQILGGG
-650 SSRGHSGGFG
+650 SSRGHHG
-660 GGFGGGFSGG
+660 GGFGGGFSGGG

-682 GGFRGG
+682 GGGFRGG

>member
-1 MTTAARIGR
+1 MAADY
-10 AALAALVL
+10 VL
-18 GCATA
+18 
-23 GPALATE
+23 
-30 FVVAAPEAAS
+30 AAPEAAS
-40 LKEKVTD
+40 IKDKVTD

-56 KSELEDKIVRLQQ
+56 KSELEDKISALQQ
-69 EHHVVVFVVFAS
+69 ENHVVIFVVFAS

-86 AEAYAGEIVKAKGPN
+86 AESYADSIVKSKGPN

-107 GVEDSTMGVQTGKEW
+107 GVDDSTVGVQTGNDW

-129 MYDAAYGKLAGGR
+129 MYDAAYAKLADGHQ
-142 EYGASALALVDAAS
+142 YGPSALALVDAAA
-156 SGSSGS
+156 
-162 SGSAGSSDGSGGSG
+162 SGSAGSSSSSAADSDGS
-176 GNGGNGGLWLAGG
+176 GGLWLAGG
-189 AGALVL
+189 AGALAL

-201 AASRRKT
+201 VASRRKT
-208 KKDSAAAL
+208 KKDSAATL

-227 SQLDRLDLATLSQL
+227 AQLDRLDMATLEKL

-258 ELDIAVSEFGPERT
+258 ELDIAVAEFGPERT

-293 QQLNDNLPKS
+293 QKLQDNLPES
-303 EGERRQMLVEIISSC
+303 TAERRQMLVEIISSC

-324 LDQQAADFAQMR
+324 LDEQAADFAKMR

-350 RRTVDLRGRLP
+350 QRTVDLRGRLP
-361 QARTTLSALGGSY
+361 QARTTLSTLSGSY
-374 SEEALSS
+374 SEEVLSS
-381 ITDNPEMAEVSL
+381 IADNPEMAEVSL
-393 SEAEKLL
+393 NEAEKLL
-400 ERGRSLQSQ
+400 SRGRDLQSQ

-417 VGIIRDAEHALEVS
+417 VGYIRDAEHALEVS
-431 DRLLTGVE
+431 DRLLNAVE
-439 NAENSIASAKDNLP
+439 NAENSITAARDNLP

-460 GEIAEAQQLE
+460 EEIAEAQHLE
-470 QQGKAQGSPADWS
+470 QRGKAQGSPADWS
-483 ALEKLLSEARSAVDE
+483 ALESLLAQAREALSA
-498 ARSNGQA
+498 ARQQGKA
-505 DPLGQYTALTAID
+505 DPLGQYTALTALD
-518 TKLDEQL
+518 SKLDEQL

-532 STRERQIALYRQQIA
+532 ATRERQVALYRQQIA

-595 ALNYSRDAAAAAQ
+595 ALNYSRDAASAAQ
-608 TSLNRAKADLEAYRR
+608 TSLNRAKEDLEAYRR
-623 QEQRR
+623 REQRR
-628 QATDAAGNILT
+628 QASDAAGNILT
-639 GMVLGQVLGGG
+639 GMVIGQILGGG
-650 SSRGHSGGFG
+650 SSRG
-660 GGFGGGFSGG
+660 GGFGGGFSGGG

-682 GGFRGG
+682 GGGFRGG

>member
-1 MTTAARIGR
+1 MRMTTAARFGR

-18 GCATA
+18 GLATA
-23 GPALATE
+23 SPAMAADYVL
-30 FVVAAPEAAS
+30 AAPEAAS
-40 LKEKVTD
+40 IKDKVTD
-47 EAGVLSSSE
+47 EAGVLSDSE
-56 KSELEDKIVRLQQ
+56 KAELEDKISALQQ
-69 EHHVVVFVVFAS
+69 EHHVVIFVVFAS
-81 SLPEG
+81 SLPES
-86 AEAYAGEIVKAKGPN
+86 AESYAGEIVQAKGPN

-107 GVEDSTMGVQTGKEW
+107 GVDDSTVGVQTGKEW

-129 MYDAAYGKLAGGR
+129 MYDAAYAKLADGHQ
-142 EYGASALALVDAAS
+142 YGPSALALVDAAAT
-156 SGSSGS
+156 
-162 SGSAGSSDGSGGSG
+162 GSAGSSSSSAADSDGS
-176 GNGGNGGLWLAGG
+176 GGLWLAGG
-189 AGALVL
+189 AGALAL

-201 AASRRKT
+201 VASRRKT
-208 KKDSAAAL
+208 KKDSAATL

-227 SQLDRLDLATLSQL
+227 AQLDRLDMATLEKL

-258 ELDIAVSEFGPERT
+258 ELDIAVAEFGPERT

-293 QQLNDNLPKS
+293 QKLKDNLP
-303 EGERRQMLVEIISSC
+303 ETTAERRQMLVEIISSC

-324 LDQQAADFAQMR
+324 LDEQAADFARMR
-336 DLLINAGSKLDELT
+336 DLLMNAGAKLDELT
-350 RRTVDLRGRLP
+350 RRVVDLRGRLP
-361 QARTTLSALGGSY
+361 QARATLSTLGGSY
-374 SEEALSS
+374 SEEVLSS
-381 ITDNPEMAEVSL
+381 IADNPEMAEVSL
-393 SEAEKLL
+393 TEAEKLL

-417 VGIIRDAEHALEVS
+417 VGYIRDAEHALEIS
-431 DRLLTGVE
+431 DRLLNGVE
-439 NAENSIASAKDNLP
+439 NAENSITAARDNLP

-460 GEIAEAQQLE
+460 EEIAEAQHLE
-470 QQGKAQGSPADWS
+470 QRGKAQGSTADWA
-483 ALEKLLSEARSAVDE
+483 ALEELLARAREALRA
-498 ARSNGQA
+498 AREQGQG

-518 TKLDEQL
+518 GELDQQL

-532 STRERQIALYRQQIA
+532 ATRERQIALYRQQMA

-581 YAQAQNSASKDLRA
+581 FAQAQNSASKDLRA
-595 ALNYSRDAAAAAQ
+595 ALNYSRDAASAAQ
-608 TSLNRAKADLEAYRR
+608 TSLNRAKEDLEAYRR

-639 GMVLGQVLGGG
+639 GMVLGQILGGG
-650 SSRGHSGGFG
+650 SSRGHHG
-660 GGFGGGFSGG
+660 GGFGGGFSGGG

-682 GGFRGG
+682 GGGFRGG

>member
-1 MTTAARIGR
+1 MTIAARFGR

-18 GCATA
+18 GLATA
-23 GPALATE
+23 RPALAAD

-40 LKEKVTD
+40 LTDKVTD
-47 EAGVLSSSE
+47 EAGVLSDSE
-56 KSELEDKIVRLQQ
+56 KAELEDKIAALQQ
-69 EHHVVVFVVFAS
+69 ENHVVIFVVFAS

-86 AEAYAGEIVKAKGPN
+86 AESYAGEIVQSKGPN

-107 GVEDSTMGVQTGKEW
+107 GVDDSTVGVQTGKDW

-129 MYDAAYGKLAGGR
+129 MYDAAYAKLADGHQ
-142 EYGASALALVDAAS
+142 YGASALALVDAAA
-156 SGSSGS
+156 
-162 SGSAGSSDGSGGSG
+162 SGSAGSSSSSAADSDGS
-176 GNGGNGGLWLAGG
+176 GGLWLAGG
-189 AGALVL
+189 AGALAL

-201 AASRRKT
+201 VASRRKT
-208 KKDSAAAL
+208 KKDSAATL

-227 SQLDRLDLATLSQL
+227 AQLDRLDMDTLEKL

-258 ELDIAVSEFGPERT
+258 ELDIAVAEFGPERT

-293 QQLNDNLPKS
+293 QKLQDNLPES
-303 EGERRQMLVEIISSC
+303 TSERRQMLVEIISSC

-324 LDQQAADFAQMR
+324 LDEQAADFAKMR

-350 RRTVDLRGRLP
+350 QRTVDLRGRLP
-361 QARTTLSALGGSY
+361 QARTTLSSLSASH

-381 ITDNPEMAEVSL
+381 IADNPEMAEVSL
-393 SEAEKLL
+393 DEAEKLL
-400 ERGRSLQSQ
+400 SRGRELQSQ

-417 VGIIRDAEHALEVS
+417 VGYIRDAEHALEVS
-431 DRLLTGVE
+431 DRLLSAVE
-439 NAENSIASAKDNLP
+439 NAENSITAAQDNLP

-460 GEIAEAQQLE
+460 EEIAEAQHLE

-483 ALEKLLSEARSAVDE
+483 ALESLLVQARKALSA
-498 ARSNGQA
+498 ARQQGKA
-505 DPLGQYTALTAID
+505 DPLGQYTALTALD
-518 TKLDEQL
+518 SKLDEQL

-532 STRERQIALYRQQIA
+532 ATRERQIALYRQQIA

-571 RVALADATRL
+571 RVALADASRL
-581 YAQAQNSASKDLRA
+581 FAQAQNSASKDLRA
-595 ALNYSRDAAAAAQ
+595 ALNFSRDAASAAQ
-608 TSLNRAKADLEAYRR
+608 TSLNRAKEDLEAYRR
-623 QEQRR
+623 REQRR

-639 GMVLGQVLGGG
+639 GMVIGQILGGG
-650 SSRGHSGGFG
+650 SSRG
-660 GGFGGGFSGG
+660 GGFGGGFSGGG

-682 GGFRGG
+682 GGGFRGG

>member
-1 MTTAARIGR
+1 MTTAARFGR

-18 GCATA
+18 GLATA
-23 GPALATE
+23 SPAVAADFL
-30 FVVAAPEAAS
+30 VAAPEAAS
-40 LKEKVTD
+40 IKDKVTD

-56 KSELEDKIVRLQQ
+56 KSELEDKISALQQ
-69 EHHVVVFVVFAS
+69 EHHVVIFVVFAS
-81 SLPEG
+81 SLPES
-86 AEAYAGEIVKAKGPN
+86 AESYAGEIVQAKGPN

-107 GVEDSTMGVQTGKEW
+107 GVDDSTVGVQTGKEW

-129 MYDAAYGKLAGGR
+129 MYDAAYAKLADGHQ
-142 EYGASALALVDAAS
+142 YGPSALALVDAAAT
-156 SGSSGS
+156 GSSGS
-162 SGSAGSSDGSGGSG
+162 SSSSGADDSDGS
-176 GNGGNGGLWLAGG
+176 GGLWLAGG
-189 AGALVL
+189 AGALAL

-201 AASRRKT
+201 VASRRKT
-208 KKDSAAAL
+208 KKDSAATL

-227 SQLDRLDLATLSQL
+227 AQLDRLDMATLEKL

-258 ELDIAVSEFGPERT
+258 ELDIAVAEFGPERT

-293 QQLNDNLPKS
+293 QKLKDNLP
-303 EGERRQMLVEIISSC
+303 ETTAERRQMLVEIISSC

-324 LDQQAADFAQMR
+324 LDEQAADFATMR
-336 DLLINAGSKLDELT
+336 DLLMNAGSKLDELT
-350 RRTVDLRGRLP
+350 RQVVDLRGRLP
-361 QARTTLSALGGSY
+361 QARATLSTLGGSY
-374 SEEALSS
+374 SEEVLSS
-381 ITDNPEMAEVSL
+381 IADNPEMAEVSL
-393 SEAEKLL
+393 TEAEKLL

-417 VGIIRDAEHALEVS
+417 VGYIRDAEHALEIS
-431 DRLLTGVE
+431 DRLLNGVE
-439 NAENSIASAKDNLP
+439 NAENSITAARDNLP

-460 GEIAEAQQLE
+460 EEIAEAQHLE
-470 QQGKAQGSPADWS
+470 QRGKAQGSTADWA
-483 ALEKLLSEARSAVDE
+483 ALEELLARAREALRA
-498 ARSNGQA
+498 AREQGQG

-518 TKLDEQL
+518 GELDQQL

-532 STRERQIALYRQQIA
+532 ATRERQIALYRQQMA

-581 YAQAQNSASKDLRA
+581 FAQAQNSASKDLRA
-595 ALNYSRDAAAAAQ
+595 ALNYSRDAASAAQ
-608 TSLNRAKADLEAYRR
+608 TSLNRAKEDLEAYRR

-639 GMVLGQVLGGG
+639 GMVLGQILGGG
-650 SSRGHSGGFG
+650 SSRGHHG
-660 GGFGGGFSGG
+660 GGFGGGFSGGG

-682 GGFRGG
+682 GGGFRGG

>member
-1 MTTAARIGR
+1 MTTAARFGR
-10 AALAALVL
+10 AALAAVVL
-18 GCATA
+18 GLATA
-23 GPALATE
+23 SPALAAD
-30 FVVAAPEAAS
+30 FVLAAPEAAS
-40 LKEKVTD
+40 IKDKVTD

-56 KSELEDKIVRLQQ
+56 KSELEDKIAALQQ
-69 EHHVVVFVVFAS
+69 ENHVVIFVVFAS

-86 AEAYAGEIVKAKGPN
+86 AESYAGEIVQSKGPN

-107 GVEDSTMGVQTGKEW
+107 GVDDSTVGVQTGNDW

-129 MYDAAYGKLAGGR
+129 MYDAAYAKLAEGHQ
-142 EYGASALALVDAAS
+142 YGASALALVDAAA
-156 SGSSGS
+156 
-162 SGSAGSSDGSGGSG
+162 SGSAGSSSGASAASDSDGS
-176 GNGGNGGLWLAGG
+176 GGLWLAGG
-189 AGALVL
+189 AGALAL

-201 AASRRKT
+201 VANRRKT
-208 KKDSAAAL
+208 KKDSAATL

-227 SQLDRLDLATLSQL
+227 AQLDRLDMATLEKL

-258 ELDIAVSEFGPERT
+258 ELDIAVAEFGPERT

-293 QQLNDNLPKS
+293 QRLQDNLPES
-303 EGERRQMLVEIISSC
+303 TAERRQMLVEIISSC

-324 LDQQAADFAQMR
+324 LDEQAADFAKMR

-350 RRTVDLRGRLP
+350 QRTVDLRGRLP
-361 QARTTLSALGGSY
+361 QARTTLSSLSASH

-381 ITDNPEMAEVSL
+381 IADNPEMAEVSL
-393 SEAEKLL
+393 DEAEKLL
-400 ERGRSLQSQ
+400 SRGRELQSQ

-417 VGIIRDAEHALEVS
+417 VGYIRDAEHALEVS
-431 DRLLTGVE
+431 DRLLSAVE
-439 NAENSIASAKDNLP
+439 NAENSITAAQDNLP

-460 GEIAEAQQLE
+460 EEIAEAQQLE

-483 ALEKLLSEARSAVDE
+483 ALESLLVQAREALSA
-498 ARSNGQA
+498 ARQQGKA
-505 DPLGQYTALTAID
+505 DPLGQYTALTALD
-518 TKLDEQL
+518 SKLDEQL

-532 STRERQIALYRQQIA
+532 ATRERQIALYRQQIA

-571 RVALADATRL
+571 RVALADASRL
-581 YAQAQNSASKDLRA
+581 FAQAQNSASKDLRA
-595 ALNYSRDAAAAAQ
+595 ALNYSRDAASAAQ
-608 TSLNRAKADLEAYRR
+608 TSLNRAKEDLEAYRR
-623 QEQRR
+623 REQRR

-639 GMVLGQVLGGG
+639 GMVIGQILGGG
-650 SSRGHSGGFG
+650 SSRG
-660 GGFGGGFSGG
+660 GGFGGGFSGGG

-682 GGFRGG
+682 GGGFRGG

>member
-1 MTTAARIGR
+1 MTTAARFGR

-18 GCATA
+18 GLATA
-23 GPALATE
+23 SPAMAADYVLA
-30 FVVAAPEAAS
+30 VPEAAS
-40 LKEKVTD
+40 IKDKVTD

-56 KSELEDKIVRLQQ
+56 KSELEDKISALQQ
-69 EHHVVVFVVFAS
+69 EHHVVIFVVFAS

-86 AEAYAGEIVKAKGPN
+86 AESYAGEIVKAKGPN

-107 GVEDSTMGVQTGKEW
+107 GVDDSTVGVQTGKEW
-122 PRGRLDA
+122 PRGRLNA
-129 MYDAAYGKLAGGR
+129 MYDAAYAKLADGHQ
-142 EYGASALALVDAAS
+142 YGPSALALVDAAA
-156 SGSSGS
+156 SGSS
-162 SGSAGSSDGSGGSG
+162 SGSAGSSSSSDSDGS
-176 GNGGNGGLWLAGG
+176 GGLWLAGG
-189 AGALVL
+189 AGALAL

-201 AASRRKT
+201 VANRRKT
-208 KKDSAAAL
+208 KKDSAATL

-227 SQLDRLDLATLSQL
+227 AQLDRLDMATLTKL

-258 ELDIAVSEFGPERT
+258 ELHIAVAEFGPERA
-272 RPFTR
+272 RPFSR
-277 AMNHSTLTL
+277 AMSHSMQTL

-293 QQLNDNLPKS
+293 QQLDDNLPTS
-303 EGERRQMLVEIISSC
+303 QGERRQMLVQIISSC

-361 QARTTLSALGGSY
+361 QASATLSSLRGSY

-381 ITDNPEMAEVSL
+381 IADNPEMAEVSL
-393 SEAEKLL
+393 TEAEKLL
-400 ERGRSLQSQ
+400 DRGRELQSK

-417 VGIIRDAEHALEVS
+417 VGIIRDCEHALEIS

-439 NAENSIASAKDNLP
+439 NAETSIASAKANLQ
-453 ALIDEVE
+453 ALIEEIEDE
-460 GEIAEAQQLE
+460 ITEARELE
-470 QQGKAQGSPADWS
+470 QRGKAQGSPADWS
-483 ALEKLLSEARSAVDE
+483 ALEELLSLARTAVDQ
-498 ARSNGQA
+498 ARDKGKS

-518 TKLDEQL
+518 TQLDEQL

-532 STRERQIALYRQQIA
+532 STRERQLSLYRQQMA
-547 AAESAIQAAE
+547 SAESSIQAAE

-564 RVVGPDA
+564 RVIGSEA

-581 YAQAQNSASKDLRA
+581 HAQAQSAASTDLRA
-595 ALNYSRDAAAAAQ
+595 ALNFSRDAAAAAQ
-608 TSLNRAKADLEAYRR
+608 TSLNRAKSDLDAYRR
-623 QEQRR
+623 QQQRR

-639 GMVLGQVLGGG
+639 GMVIGQILGGG
-650 SSRGHSGGFG
+650 SSRGHG

>member
-1 MTTAARIGR
+1 MTTAARFGR
-10 AALAALVL
+10 AALAAVVL
-18 GCATA
+18 GLATA
-23 GPALATE
+23 SPAVAAD
-30 FVVAAPEAAS
+30 FVLAAPEAAS
-40 LKEKVTD
+40 IKDKVTD

-56 KSELEDKIVRLQQ
+56 KSELEGKIAALQQ
-69 EHHVVVFVVFAS
+69 ENHVVIFVVFAS

-86 AEAYAGEIVKAKGPN
+86 AESYAGEIVQSKGPN

-107 GVEDSTMGVQTGKEW
+107 GVDDSTVGVQTGKDW

-129 MYDAAYGKLAGGR
+129 MYDAAYAKLAEGHQ
-142 EYGASALALVDAAS
+142 YGPSALALVDAAAT
-156 SGSSGS
+156 
-162 SGSAGSSDGSGGSG
+162 GSAGSSSGTSAASDSDGS
-176 GNGGNGGLWLAGG
+176 GGLWLAGG
-189 AGALVL
+189 AGALAL

-201 AASRRKT
+201 VANRRKT
-208 KKDSAAAL
+208 KKDSAATL

-227 SQLDRLDLATLSQL
+227 AQLDRLDMDTLEKL

-258 ELDIAVSEFGPERT
+258 ELDIAVAEFGPERT

-293 QQLNDNLPKS
+293 QKLQDNLPES
-303 EGERRQMLVEIISSC
+303 TSERRQMLVEIISSC

-324 LDQQAADFAQMR
+324 LDEQAADFAKMR

-350 RRTVDLRGRLP
+350 QRTVDLRGRLP
-361 QARTTLSALGGSY
+361 QARTTLSSLSASH

-381 ITDNPEMAEVSL
+381 IADNPEMAEVSL
-393 SEAEKLL
+393 DEAEKLL
-400 ERGRSLQSQ
+400 SRGRVLQSQ

-417 VGIIRDAEHALEVS
+417 VGYIRDAEHALEVS
-431 DRLLTGVE
+431 DRLLSAVE
-439 NAENSIASAKDNLP
+439 NAENSITAAQDNLP
-453 ALIDEVE
+453 ALINEVE
-460 GEIAEAQQLE
+460 EEIAEAQHLE
-470 QQGKAQGSPADWS
+470 QRGKAQGSPADWS
-483 ALEKLLSEARSAVDE
+483 ALESLLAQAREALSA
-498 ARSNGQA
+498 ARQHGQA
-505 DPLGQYTALTAID
+505 DPLGQYTALTALD
-518 TKLDEQL
+518 SKLDEQL

-532 STRERQIALYRQQIA
+532 ATRERQIALYRQQIA

-571 RVALADATRL
+571 RVALADASRL
-581 YAQAQNSASKDLRA
+581 FAQAQNSASKDLRA
-595 ALNYSRDAAAAAQ
+595 ALNYSRDAASAAQ
-608 TSLNRAKADLEAYRR
+608 TSLNRAKEDLEAYRR
-623 QEQRR
+623 REQRR

-639 GMVLGQVLGGG
+639 GMVIGQILGGG
-650 SSRGHSGGFG
+650 SSRG

-670 GFGGGGFSGGGG
+670 GGGGGFSGGGG
-682 GGFRGG
+682 GGGFRGG

>member
-1 MTTAARIGR
+1 MTIAARIGR

-23 GPALATE
+23 GPAVAAELI
-30 FVVAAPEAAS
+30 VAAPEASA
-40 LKEKVTD
+40 LKDKVTD

-56 KSELEDKIVRLQQ
+56 KSELEDKIVALQQ
-69 EHHVVVFVVFAS
+69 EHHVVIFVVFAS

-86 AEAYAGEIVKAKGPN
+86 AESYANGIVKAKGPN

-107 GVEDSTMGVQTGKEW
+107 GVEDSTVGVQTGNDW
-122 PRGRLDA
+122 PRGRLDV
-129 MYDAAYGKLAGGR
+129 MYDAAYAKLVDGHQ
-142 EYGASALALVDAAS
+142 YGPSALALVDAAA
-156 SGSSGS
+156 SGS
-162 SGSAGSSDGSGGSG
+162 SGSAGSSDSGSSGSAG
-176 GNGGNGGLWLAGG
+176 SSGSSDGSGGLWLAGG

-208 KKDSAAAL
+208 KKDSAASL

-227 SQLDRLDLATLSQL
+227 SQLDRLDMATLEKL

-272 RPFTR
+272 RPFTK

-303 EGERRQMLVEIISSC
+303 TAERRQMLVEIISSC

-324 LDQQAADFAQMR
+324 LDEQAADFAHMR

-361 QARTTLSALGGSY
+361 QSRTLLSSLNGSY

-381 ITDNPEMAEVSL
+381 IADNPEMAEVSL
-393 SEAEKLL
+393 TEAEKLL
-400 ERGRSLQSQ
+400 DRGRELQSK

-439 NAENSIASAKDNLP
+439 NAENSISSAKANLP
-453 ALIDEVE
+453 ALIEEVE

-470 QQGKAQGSPADWS
+470 QRGKAQGSPADWA
-483 ALEKLLSEARSAVDE
+483 ALEEHVAHARQAVDS
-498 ARSNGQA
+498 ARQNGQA

-525 DTVRETN
+525 DAVRETN
-532 STRERQIALYRQQIA
+532 STRERQVSLYRQQIA
-547 AAESAIQAAE
+547 SAESSIQAAE

-564 RVVGPDA
+564 RVVGPEA

-581 YAQAQNSASKDLRA
+581 YAQAQNAASRDLRA
-595 ALNYSRDAAAAAQ
+595 ALNFSRDAAAAAQ
-608 TSLNRAKADLEAYRR
+608 TSLNRAKTDLDTYRR
-623 QEQRR
+623 QQQRR
-628 QATDAAGNILT
+628 QASDAAGNILT

-650 SSRGHSGGFG
+650 SHGHGGGFG
-660 GGFGGGFSGG
+660 GGFGGG

>member
-1 MTTAARIGR
+1 MRMTTAARFGR

-18 GCATA
+18 GLATA
-23 GPALATE
+23 SPALAAD

-40 LKEKVTD
+40 LTDKVTD
-47 EAGVLSSSE
+47 EAGVLSDSE
-56 KSELEDKIVRLQQ
+56 KAELEDKISALQQ
-69 EHHVVVFVVFAS
+69 EHHVVIFVVFAS
-81 SLPEG
+81 SLPES
-86 AEAYAGEIVKAKGPN
+86 AESYAGEIVQAKGPN

-107 GVEDSTMGVQTGKEW
+107 GVDDSTIGVQTGNEW
-122 PRGRLDA
+122 PRGRLDV
-129 MYDAAYGKLAGGR
+129 MYEAAYAKLADGR
-142 EYGASALALVDAAS
+142 QFGASALALVDAAATGS
-156 SGSSGS
+156 SGSS
-162 SGSAGSSDGSGGSG
+162 SGSAGSSSSSDSDGS
-176 GNGGNGGLWLAGG
+176 GGLWLAGG
-189 AGALVL
+189 AGALAL

-201 AASRRKT
+201 VASRRKT
-208 KKDSAAAL
+208 KKDSAATL
-216 ESARQIEPGNT
+216 ESARQIEPSNT
-227 SQLDRLDLATLSQL
+227 AQLDRLDMATLEKL

-258 ELDIAVSEFGPERT
+258 ELDIAVAEFGPERT

-293 QQLNDNLPKS
+293 QKLKDNLP
-303 EGERRQMLVEIISSC
+303 ETTAERRQMLVEIISSC

-324 LDQQAADFAQMR
+324 LDEQAADFARMR
-336 DLLINAGSKLDELT
+336 DLLMNAGSKLDELT
-350 RRTVDLRGRLP
+350 RRVVDLRGRLP
-361 QARTTLSALGGSY
+361 QARATLSTLGGSY
-374 SEEALSS
+374 SEEVLSS
-381 ITDNPEMAEVSL
+381 IADNPEMAEVSL
-393 SEAEKLL
+393 TEAEKLL

-417 VGIIRDAEHALEVS
+417 VGYIRDAEHALEVS
-431 DRLLTGVE
+431 DRLLNGVE
-439 NAENSIASAKDNLP
+439 NAENSITAARDNLP

-460 GEIAEAQQLE
+460 EEIAEAQHLE
-470 QQGKAQGSPADWS
+470 QRGKAQGSTADWA
-483 ALEKLLSEARSAVDE
+483 ALEELLARAREALRA
-498 ARSNGQA
+498 AREQGQG

-518 TKLDEQL
+518 GELDQQL

-532 STRERQIALYRQQIA
+532 ATRERQIALYRQQMA

-581 YAQAQNSASKDLRA
+581 FAQAQNSASKDLRA
-595 ALNYSRDAAAAAQ
+595 ALNYSRDAASAAQ
-608 TSLNRAKADLEAYRR
+608 TSLNRAKEDLEAYRR

-639 GMVLGQVLGGG
+639 GMVLGQILGGG
-650 SSRGHSGGFG
+650 SSRGHHG
-660 GGFGGGFSGG
+660 GGFGGGFSGGG

-682 GGFRGG
+682 GGGFRGG

>member
-1 MTTAARIGR
+1 MTTAARFGR

-18 GCATA
+18 GLATA
-23 GPALATE
+23 SPATAADYVL
-30 FVVAAPEAAS
+30 AAPEAAS
-40 LKEKVTD
+40 IKDKVTD

-56 KSELEDKIVRLQQ
+56 KSELEDKISALQQ
-69 EHHVVVFVVFAS
+69 ENHVVIFVVFAS

-86 AEAYAGEIVKAKGPN
+86 AESYADSIVKSKGPN

-107 GVEDSTMGVQTGKEW
+107 GVDDSTVGVQTGNDW

-129 MYDAAYGKLAGGR
+129 MYDAAYAKLADGHQ
-142 EYGASALALVDAAS
+142 YGPSALALLDAAA
-156 SGSSGS
+156 
-162 SGSAGSSDGSGGSG
+162 SGSAGSSSSSAADSDGS
-176 GNGGNGGLWLAGG
+176 GGLWLAGG
-189 AGALVL
+189 AGALAL

-201 AASRRKT
+201 VASRRKT
-208 KKDSAAAL
+208 KKDSAATL

-227 SQLDRLDLATLSQL
+227 AQLDRLDMATLEKL

-258 ELDIAVSEFGPERT
+258 ELDIAVAEFGPERT

-293 QQLNDNLPKS
+293 QKLKDNLP
-303 EGERRQMLVEIISSC
+303 ETTAERRQMLVEIISSC

-324 LDQQAADFAQMR
+324 LDEQAADFAKMR

-350 RRTVDLRGRLP
+350 QRTVDLRGRLP
-361 QARTTLSALGGSY
+361 QARTTLSTLSGSY
-374 SEEALSS
+374 SEEVLSS
-381 ITDNPEMAEVSL
+381 IADNPEMAEVSL
-393 SEAEKLL
+393 TEAEKLL
-400 ERGRSLQSQ
+400 SRGRDLQSQ

-417 VGIIRDAEHALEVS
+417 VGYIRDAEHALEVS
-431 DRLLTGVE
+431 DRLLNAVE
-439 NAENSIASAKDNLP
+439 NAENSITAARDNLP

-460 GEIAEAQQLE
+460 EEIAEAQHLE

-483 ALEKLLSEARSAVDE
+483 ALESLLAEAQEALSA
-498 ARSNGQA
+498 ARQQGKA

-518 TKLDEQL
+518 SKLDEQL

-532 STRERQIALYRQQIA
+532 ATRERQIALYRQQIA

-595 ALNYSRDAAAAAQ
+595 ALNYSRDAASAAQ
-608 TSLNRAKADLEAYRR
+608 TSLNRAKEDLEAYRR
-623 QEQRR
+623 REQRR
-628 QATDAAGNILT
+628 QASDAAGNILT
-639 GMVLGQVLGGG
+639 GMVIGQILGGG
-650 SSRGHSGGFG
+650 SSRG
-660 GGFGGGFSGG
+660 GGFGGGFSGGG

-682 GGFRGG
+682 GGGFRGG

>member
-1 MTTAARIGR
+1 MTTAARFGR

-18 GCATA
+18 GLATA
-23 GPALATE
+23 SPALAAD

-40 LKEKVTD
+40 LTDKVTD
-47 EAGVLSSSE
+47 EAGVLSDSE
-56 KSELEDKIVRLQQ
+56 KAELEDKIAALQQ
-69 EHHVVVFVVFAS
+69 ENHVVIFVVFAS

-86 AEAYAGEIVKAKGPN
+86 AESYADSIVKSKGPN

-107 GVEDSTMGVQTGKEW
+107 GVDDSTVGVQTGNDW

-129 MYDAAYGKLAGGR
+129 MYDAAYAKLADGHQ
-142 EYGASALALVDAAS
+142 YGPSALALVDAAA
-156 SGSSGS
+156 
-162 SGSAGSSDGSGGSG
+162 SGSAGSSSSSAADSDGS
-176 GNGGNGGLWLAGG
+176 GGLWLAGG
-189 AGALVL
+189 AGALAL

-201 AASRRKT
+201 VASRRKT
-208 KKDSAAAL
+208 KKDSAATL

-227 SQLDRLDLATLSQL
+227 AQLDRLDMATLEKL

-258 ELDIAVSEFGPERT
+258 ELDIAVAEFGPERT

-293 QQLNDNLPKS
+293 QKLKDNLP
-303 EGERRQMLVEIISSC
+303 ETTAERRQMLVEIISSC

-324 LDQQAADFAQMR
+324 LDEQAADFATMR

-350 RRTVDLRGRLP
+350 QRTVDLRGRLP
-361 QARTTLSALGGSY
+361 QARTTLSTLRGSY

-381 ITDNPEMAEVSL
+381 IADNPEMAEVSL
-393 SEAEKLL
+393 TEAEKLL
-400 ERGRSLQSQ
+400 SRGRELQSQ

-417 VGIIRDAEHALEVS
+417 VGYIRDAEHALEVS
-431 DRLLTGVE
+431 DRLLNAVE
-439 NAENSIASAKDNLP
+439 NAENSITAARDNLP

-460 GEIAEAQQLE
+460 EEIAEAQHLE
-470 QQGKAQGSPADWS
+470 QRGKAQGSPADWS
-483 ALEKLLSEARSAVDE
+483 ALESLLAEAREALSA
-498 ARSNGQA
+498 ARQQGKA

-518 TKLDEQL
+518 SKLDEQL

-532 STRERQIALYRQQIA
+532 ATRERQIALYRQQIA

-595 ALNYSRDAAAAAQ
+595 ALNFSRDAASAAQ
-608 TSLNRAKADLEAYRR
+608 TSLNRAKEDLEAYRR
-623 QEQRR
+623 REQRR

-639 GMVLGQVLGGG
+639 GMVIGQILGGG
-650 SSRGHSGGFG
+650 SSRG
-660 GGFGGGFSGG
+660 GGFGGGFSGGG

-682 GGFRGG
+682 GGGFRGG

>member
-18 GCATA
+18 GLATA
-23 GPALATE
+23 SPAVAAD

-40 LKEKVTD
+40 LTDKVTD
-47 EAGVLSSSE
+47 EAGVLSDSE
-56 KSELEDKIVRLQQ
+56 KAELEDKISALQQ
-69 EHHVVVFVVFAS
+69 EHHVVIFVVFAS

-86 AEAYAGEIVKAKGPN
+86 AESYADSIVKSKGPN

-107 GVEDSTMGVQTGKEW
+107 GVDDSTIGVQTGNEW
-122 PRGRLDA
+122 PRGRLDV
-129 MYDAAYGKLAGGR
+129 MYEAAYAKLADGR
-142 EYGASALALVDAAS
+142 QFGASALALVDAAA
-156 SGSSGS
+156 
-162 SGSAGSSDGSGGSG
+162 SGSAGSSSGASAASDSDGS
-176 GNGGNGGLWLAGG
+176 GGLWLAGG
-189 AGALVL
+189 AGALAL

-201 AASRRKT
+201 VANRRKT
-208 KKDSAAAL
+208 KKDSAATL
-216 ESARQIEPGNT
+216 ESARQIEPSNT
-227 SQLDRLDLATLSQL
+227 AQLDRLDMATLEKL

-258 ELDIAVSEFGPERT
+258 ELDIAVAEFGPERT

-293 QQLNDNLPKS
+293 QKLKDNLP
-303 EGERRQMLVEIISSC
+303 ETTAERRQMLVEIISSC

-324 LDQQAADFAQMR
+324 LDEQAADFAKMR
-336 DLLINAGSKLDELT
+336 DLLMNAGSKLDELT
-350 RRTVDLRGRLP
+350 RRVVDLRGRLP
-361 QARTTLSALGGSY
+361 QARATLSTLGGSY
-374 SEEALSS
+374 SEEVLSS
-381 ITDNPEMAEVSL
+381 IADNPEMAEVSL
-393 SEAEKLL
+393 TEAEKLL

-417 VGIIRDAEHALEVS
+417 VGYIRDAEHALEIS
-431 DRLLTGVE
+431 DRLLNGVE
-439 NAENSIASAKDNLP
+439 NAENSITAARDNLP

-460 GEIAEAQQLE
+460 EEIAEAQHLE
-470 QQGKAQGSPADWS
+470 QRGKAQGSPADWS
-483 ALEKLLSEARSAVDE
+483 ALESLLAEARE
-498 ARSNGQA
+498 ALRAAREQGQG

-518 TKLDEQL
+518 GELDQQL

-532 STRERQIALYRQQIA
+532 ATRERQIALYRQQMA

-581 YAQAQNSASKDLRA
+581 FAQAQNSASKDLRA
-595 ALNYSRDAAAAAQ
+595 ALNYSRDAASAAQ
-608 TSLNRAKADLEAYRR
+608 TSLNRAKQDLEAYRR

-639 GMVLGQVLGGG
+639 GMVLGQILGGG
-650 SSRGHSGGFG
+650 SSRGHG
-660 GGFGGGFSGG
+660 GGFGGGFSGGG

-682 GGFRGG
+682 GGGFRGG

>member
-18 GCATA
+18 GLATA
-23 GPALATE
+23 SPALAAD

-40 LKEKVTD
+40 LTDKVTD
-47 EAGVLSSSE
+47 EAGVLSDSE
-56 KSELEDKIVRLQQ
+56 KAELEEKISALQQ
-69 EHHVVVFVVFAS
+69 ENHVVIFVVFAS

-86 AEAYAGEIVKAKGPN
+86 AEAYAGEIVQAKGPN

-107 GVEDSTMGVQTGKEW
+107 GVDDSTVGVQTGKEW
-122 PRGRLDA
+122 PRGRLDV
-129 MYDAAYGKLAGGR
+129 MYEAAYAKLADGR
-142 EYGASALALVDAAS
+142 QFGASALALVDAAA
-156 SGSSGS
+156 
-162 SGSAGSSDGSGGSG
+162 SGSAGSSSGASAASDSDGS
-176 GNGGNGGLWLAGG
+176 GGLWLAGG
-189 AGALVL
+189 AGALAL

-201 AASRRKT
+201 VANRRRT
-208 KKDSAAAL
+208 KKDSAATL
-216 ESARQIEPGNT
+216 ESARQIEPSNT
-227 SQLDRLDLATLSQL
+227 AQLDRLDMATLEKL

-258 ELDIAVSEFGPERT
+258 ELDIAVAEFGPERT

-293 QQLNDNLPKS
+293 QKLQDNLPES
-303 EGERRQMLVEIISSC
+303 TAERRQMLVEIISSC

-324 LDQQAADFAQMR
+324 LDEKAADFAKMR
-336 DLLINAGSKLDELT
+336 DLLINASSKLDELT
-350 RRTVDLRGRLP
+350 RRVVDLRGRLP
-361 QARTTLSALGGSY
+361 QARATLSALTGSY
-374 SEEALSS
+374 TEEALSS
-381 ITDNPEMAEVSL
+381 IADNPEMAEVSL
-393 SEAEKLL
+393 NEAEKLL

-417 VGIIRDAEHALEVS
+417 VGYIRDAEHALEVS
-431 DRLLTGVE
+431 DRLLNGVE
-439 NAENSIASAKDNLP
+439 NAENSITAARDNLP

-460 GEIAEAQQLE
+460 EEIAEAQHLE
-470 QQGKAQGSPADWS
+470 QRGKAQGSTADWA
-483 ALEKLLSEARSAVDE
+483 ALEELLARAREALRA
-498 ARSNGQA
+498 AREQGQG

-518 TKLDEQL
+518 GELDQQL

-532 STRERQIALYRQQIA
+532 ATRERQIALYRQQMA

-581 YAQAQNSASKDLRA
+581 FAQAQNSASKDLRA
-595 ALNYSRDAAAAAQ
+595 ALNYSRDAASAAQ
-608 TSLNRAKADLEAYRR
+608 TSLNRAKQDLEAYRR

-639 GMVLGQVLGGG
+639 GMVLGQILGGG
-650 SSRGHSGGFG
+650 SSRGHG
-660 GGFGGGFSGG
+660 GGFGGGFSGGG

-682 GGFRGG
+682 GGGFRGG

>member
-1 MTTAARIGR
+1 MITAARFGR

-18 GCATA
+18 GLATA
-23 GPALATE
+23 SPAMAADII
-30 FVVAAPEAAS
+30 VAAPEAAS
-40 LKEKVTD
+40 LTDKVTD
-47 EAGVLSSSE
+47 EAGVLSDSE
-56 KSELEDKIVRLQQ
+56 KAELEDKLSALQQ
-69 EHHVVVFVVFAS
+69 EHHVVIFVVFAS
-81 SLPEG
+81 SLPES
-86 AEAYAGEIVKAKGPN
+86 AESYAGEIVQAKGPN

-107 GVEDSTMGVQTGKEW
+107 GVDDSTIGVQTGNEW
-122 PRGRLDA
+122 PRGRLDV
-129 MYDAAYGKLAGGR
+129 MYEAAYAKLADGR
-142 EYGASALALVDAAS
+142 QFGASALALVDAAATGS
-156 SGSSGS
+156 SGSS
-162 SGSAGSSDGSGGSG
+162 SGSAGSSSSSDSDGS
-176 GNGGNGGLWLAGG
+176 GGLWLAGG
-189 AGALVL
+189 AGALAL

-201 AASRRKT
+201 VASRRKT
-208 KKDSAAAL
+208 KKDSAATL
-216 ESARQIEPGNT
+216 ESARQIEPSNT
-227 SQLDRLDLATLSQL
+227 AQLDRLDMSTLEKL

-258 ELDIAVSEFGPERT
+258 ELDIAVAEFGPERT

-293 QQLNDNLPKS
+293 QKLKDNLP
-303 EGERRQMLVEIISSC
+303 ETTAERRQMLVEIISSC

-324 LDQQAADFAQMR
+324 LDEQAADFAKMR
-336 DLLINAGSKLDELT
+336 DLLMNAGSKLDELT
-350 RRTVDLRGRLP
+350 RRVVDLRGRLP
-361 QARTTLSALGGSY
+361 QARTTLSTLSGSY
-374 SEEALSS
+374 SEEVLSS
-381 ITDNPEMAEVSL
+381 IADNPEMAEVSL
-393 SEAEKLL
+393 NEAEKLL
-400 ERGRSLQSQ
+400 SRGRELQSQ

-417 VGIIRDAEHALEVS
+417 VGYIRDAEHALEVS
-431 DRLLTGVE
+431 DRLLNGVE
-439 NAENSIASAKDNLP
+439 NAENSITAARDNLP

-460 GEIAEAQQLE
+460 EEIAEAQHLE
-470 QQGKAQGSPADWS
+470 QRGKAQGSTADWA
-483 ALEKLLSEARSAVDE
+483 ALEELLARAREALRA
-498 ARSNGQA
+498 AREQGQG

-518 TKLDEQL
+518 GELDQQL

-532 STRERQIALYRQQIA
+532 ATRERQIALYRQQMA

-581 YAQAQNSASKDLRA
+581 FAQAQNSASKDLRA
-595 ALNYSRDAAAAAQ
+595 ALNFSRDAASAAQ
-608 TSLNRAKADLEAYRR
+608 TSLNRAKEDLEAYRR

-639 GMVLGQVLGGG
+639 GMVLGQILGGG
-650 SSRGHSGGFG
+650 SSRGHHG
-660 GGFGGGFSGG
+660 GGFGGGFSGGG

-682 GGFRGG
+682 GGGFRGG

>member
-56 KSELEDKIVRLQQ
+56 KSELEDKIVTLQQ

-162 SGSAGSSDGSGGSG
+162 SGSAGSSDGSGG
-176 GNGGNGGLWLAGG
+176 NGGLWLAGG
-189 AGALVL
+189 AGALVV

-293 QQLNDNLPKS
+293 QQLNDNLPKT

-324 LDQQAADFAQMR
+324 LDAQAADFAQMR

-361 QARTTLSALGGSY
+361 QARTTLSTLGGSY

-381 ITDNPEMAEVSL
+381 IADNPEMAEVSL

-483 ALEKLLSEARSAVDE
+483 ALEDLLSTARAAVDQ
-498 ARSNGQA
+498 ARNNGQA

-595 ALNYSRDAAAAAQ
+595 ALNFSRDAAAAAQ
-608 TSLNRAKADLEAYRR
+608 TSLRRAKADLEAYRR

-650 SSRGHSGGFG
+650 SSRGHG

>member
-1 MTTAARIGR
+1 MVRMTTAARFGR

-18 GCATA
+18 GLATA
-23 GPALATE
+23 SPAMAAD
-30 FVVAAPEAAS
+30 FVLAAPEAAS
-40 LKEKVTD
+40 LTDKVTD
-47 EAGVLSSSE
+47 EAGVLSDSE
-56 KSELEDKIVRLQQ
+56 KAELEDKISALQQ
-69 EHHVVVFVVFAS
+69 ENHVVIFVVFAS

-86 AEAYAGEIVKAKGPN
+86 AESYADSIVKSKGPN

-107 GVEDSTMGVQTGKEW
+107 GVDDSTVGVQTGNDW
-122 PRGRLDA
+122 PRGRLDV
-129 MYDAAYGKLAGGR
+129 MYEAAYAKLADGR
-142 EYGASALALVDAAS
+142 QFGASALALVDAAA
-156 SGSSGS
+156 SGSS
-162 SGSAGSSDGSGGSG
+162 SGSAGSSSSSDSDGSGGW
-176 GNGGNGGLWLAGG
+176 WLAGG
-189 AGALVL
+189 AGALAL
-195 AGGGIA
+195 AGGGA
-201 AASRRKT
+201 AVASRRKT
-208 KKDSAAAL
+208 KKDAAATL

-227 SQLDRLDLATLSQL
+227 AQLDRLDMSTLEKL

-258 ELDIAVSEFGPERT
+258 ELDIAVAEFGPERT

-293 QQLNDNLPKS
+293 QKLQDNLPES
-303 EGERRQMLVEIISSC
+303 TAERRQMLVEIISSC

-324 LDQQAADFAQMR
+324 LDEQAADFATMR

-350 RRTVDLRGRLP
+350 QRTVDLRGRLP
-361 QARTTLSALGGSY
+361 QARTTLSTLSGSY
-374 SEEALSS
+374 SEEVLSS
-381 ITDNPEMAEVSL
+381 IADNPEMAEVSL
-393 SEAEKLL
+393 NEAEKLL
-400 ERGRSLQSQ
+400 SRGRELQSQ

-417 VGIIRDAEHALEVS
+417 VGYIRDAEHALEVS
-431 DRLLTGVE
+431 DRLLNAVE
-439 NAENSIASAKDNLP
+439 NAENSITAARDNLP

-460 GEIAEAQQLE
+460 EEIAEAQHLE
-470 QQGKAQGSPADWS
+470 QRGKAQGSPADWS
-483 ALEKLLSEARSAVDE
+483 ALESLLAEARE
-498 ARSNGQA
+498 ALSTARQHGQA

-518 TKLDEQL
+518 SKLDEQL

-532 STRERQIALYRQQIA
+532 ATRERQIALYRQQIA

-581 YAQAQNSASKDLRA
+581 FAQAQNSASKDLRA
-595 ALNYSRDAAAAAQ
+595 ALNYSRDAASAAQ
-608 TSLNRAKADLEAYRR
+608 TSLNRAKQDLEAYRR

-639 GMVLGQVLGGG
+639 GMVIGQILGGG
-650 SSRGHSGGFG
+650 SSRG
-660 GGFGGGFSGG
+660 GGFGGGFSGGG

-682 GGFRGG
+682 GGGFRGG

>member
-1 MTTAARIGR
+1 MTIAARIGR

-23 GPALATE
+23 GPAVAAELI
-30 FVVAAPEAAS
+30 VAAPEASA
-40 LKEKVTD
+40 LKDKVTD

-56 KSELEDKIVRLQQ
+56 KSELEDKIVALQQ
-69 EHHVVVFVVFAS
+69 EHHVVIFVVFAS

-86 AEAYAGEIVKAKGPN
+86 AESYANSIVSAKGPN

-107 GVEDSTMGVQTGKEW
+107 GVEDSTVGVQTGKDW
-122 PRGRLDA
+122 PRGRLDV
-129 MYDAAYGKLAGGR
+129 MYDAAYAKLVDGHQ
-142 EYGASALALVDAAS
+142 YGPSALALVDAAATGSAGS
-156 SGSSGS
+156 SGSSGSGS
-162 SGSAGSSDGSGGSG
+162 SGSAGSSGSSDGS
-176 GNGGNGGLWLAGG
+176 GGLWLAGG

-201 AASRRKT
+201 AASRRT
-208 KKDSAAAL
+208 KKKNSVAAL

-227 SQLDRLDLATLSQL
+227 SQLDRLDMATLEKL

-272 RPFTR
+272 RPFTK

-303 EGERRQMLVEIISSC
+303 TAERRQMLVEIISSC

-324 LDQQAADFAQMR
+324 LDEQAADFAHMR

-361 QARTTLSALGGSY
+361 QSRTLLSSLSGSY

-381 ITDNPEMAEVSL
+381 IADNPDMAEVSL
-393 SEAEKLL
+393 TEAEKLL
-400 ERGRSLQSQ
+400 DRGRELQSK

-439 NAENSIASAKDNLP
+439 NAENSISSAKANLP
-453 ALIDEVE
+453 ALIEEVE

-470 QQGKAQGSPADWS
+470 QRGKAQGSPADWA
-483 ALEKLLSEARSAVDE
+483 ALEEHVALARQAVDS
-498 ARSNGQA
+498 ARQNGQA

-525 DTVRETN
+525 DAVRETN
-532 STRERQIALYRQQIA
+532 STRERQVMLYRQQIA
-547 AAESAIQAAE
+547 SAESSIQAAE

-564 RVVGPDA
+564 RVVGPEA

-581 YAQAQNSASKDLRA
+581 YAQAQNAASRDLRA
-595 ALNYSRDAAAAAQ
+595 ALNFSRDAAAAAQ
-608 TSLNRAKADLEAYRR
+608 TSLNRAKTDLDTYRR
-623 QEQRR
+623 QQQRR
-628 QATDAAGNILT
+628 QASDAAGNILT

-650 SSRGHSGGFG
+650 SHGHGGGFG
-660 GGFGGGFSGG
+660 GGFGGG

>member
-1 MTTAARIGR
+1 MTTAARFGR

-18 GCATA
+18 GLATA
-23 GPALATE
+23 SPAMAADYVL
-30 FVVAAPEAAS
+30 AAPEAAS
-40 LKEKVTD
+40 IKDKVTD

-56 KSELEDKIVRLQQ
+56 KSELEDKIAALQQ
-69 EHHVVVFVVFAS
+69 ENHVVIFVVFAS

-86 AEAYAGEIVKAKGPN
+86 AESYAGEIVQSKGPN

-107 GVEDSTMGVQTGKEW
+107 GVDDSTVGVQTGKDW

-129 MYDAAYGKLAGGR
+129 MYDAAYAKLAEGHQ
-142 EYGASALALVDAAS
+142 YGPSALALVDAAA
-156 SGSSGS
+156 
-162 SGSAGSSDGSGGSG
+162 SGSAGSSSGASAASDSDGS
-176 GNGGNGGLWLAGG
+176 GGLWLAGG
-189 AGALVL
+189 AGALAL

-201 AASRRKT
+201 VANRRKT
-208 KKDSAAAL
+208 KKDSAATL

-227 SQLDRLDLATLSQL
+227 AQLDRLDMATLEKL

-258 ELDIAVSEFGPERT
+258 ELDIAVAEFGPERT

-293 QQLNDNLPKS
+293 QKLQDNLPES
-303 EGERRQMLVEIISSC
+303 TSERRQMLVEIISSC

-324 LDQQAADFAQMR
+324 LDEQAADFAKMR

-350 RRTVDLRGRLP
+350 QRTVDLRGRLP
-361 QARTTLSALGGSY
+361 QARTTLSSLSASH

-381 ITDNPEMAEVSL
+381 IADNPEMAEVSL
-393 SEAEKLL
+393 DEAEKLL
-400 ERGRSLQSQ
+400 SRGRELQSQ

-417 VGIIRDAEHALEVS
+417 VGYIRDAEHALEVS
-431 DRLLTGVE
+431 DRLLSAVE
-439 NAENSIASAKDNLP
+439 NAENSITAAQDNLP

-460 GEIAEAQQLE
+460 EEIAEAQHLE

-483 ALEKLLSEARSAVDE
+483 ALESLLAQAREALSA
-498 ARSNGQA
+498 ARQQGKA
-505 DPLGQYTALTAID
+505 DPLGQYTALTALD
-518 TKLDEQL
+518 SKLDEQL

-532 STRERQIALYRQQIA
+532 ATRERQIALYRQQIA

-571 RVALADATRL
+571 RVALADASRL
-581 YAQAQNSASKDLRA
+581 FAQAQNSASKDLRA
-595 ALNYSRDAAAAAQ
+595 ALNYSRDAASAAQ
-608 TSLNRAKADLEAYRR
+608 TSLNRAKEDLEAYRR
-623 QEQRR
+623 REQRR

-639 GMVLGQVLGGG
+639 GMVIGQILGGG
-650 SSRGHSGGFG
+650 SSRG
-660 GGFGGGFSGG
+660 GGFGGGFSGGG

-682 GGFRGG
+682 GGGFRGG